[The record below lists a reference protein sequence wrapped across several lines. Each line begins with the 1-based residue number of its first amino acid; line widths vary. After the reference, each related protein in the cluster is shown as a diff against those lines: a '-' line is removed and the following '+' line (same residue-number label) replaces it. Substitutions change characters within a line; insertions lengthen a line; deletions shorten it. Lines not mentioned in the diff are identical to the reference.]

1 MIQLN
6 LFINKNI
13 VNFILLLYKLMRC
26 FMRKRL
32 LIVFSVLLFL
42 LCLSVVSATD
52 ENTNSSIVAQDYD
65 GNEFYVDLGGDDS
78 NSGQLNSPF
87 NSINKAVEVSKSND
101 NVVIHLGEGTFE
113 GNGNVMISINKAHLS
128 QGGSITIVGAG
139 ADKTIIKGSSAYYA
153 FNIYADSVVT
163 LRDLS
168 IVDCK
173 SVEGGAICNSGTLLV
188 DNCIF
193 RNNFAFN
200 TGGAISSI
208 ENGDCKIYNS
218 VFINNSVICNDE
230 YENANGGAVYSL
242 KSDLLVDSCRFVGN
256 FAKGNCLNAISGGAI
271 YVGAYLN
278 NVPSVKNSN
287 FINNYVVS
295 TSFRTNWQYAKGGS
309 IYMINCNLFNDS
321 FINSSVTGNNG
332 VGGSYYSEPKYL
344 NSISNILRIN
354 SSVNGVLESNIYP
367 ADYDGKYSNEVVVYV
382 SVNGNDENGNG
393 SFNNPYATIAN
404 AIAKSVGNV
413 YNLKVYLLDGVYSGA
428 GNTNISLPSSM
439 NIQIAGIGS
448 KVIID
453 GSGSNWF
460 AANERSISGFKYA
473 LSNLTL
479 INFKAKSIG
488 YKKENNIGVI
498 SNYADLTIDNCIF
511 KNIIGSS
518 ISNYD
523 LANLKVISS
532 SFVDSKHLGFYGGV
546 LFNYDANARFYKCIV
561 NNYSST
567 DIFYSTAVNTENV
580 YLEFFNSTFKNLKSF
595 DSRCKFLGAS
605 NTNVTMSYV
614 NYADNDCNFAV
625 AYDKSFMKIDNSVFK
640 NSNWLSG
647 SVNGMIWNV
656 CNSSF
661 ININSLTFSSINGY
675 KSNFNGCL
683 FDGGNV
689 EFRGNIITVGNS
701 SFYNNKVIIVNNDNQ
716 KGNLDF
722 NYNYWIDETPK
733 NMMDTTANVKLN
745 YWIVKHLSAENLF
758 NDSYKVVISYKLF
771 DGSNYKNYDV
781 RYVPIKPVRFI
792 LITSKG
798 TNSLDSGTL
807 INDIFEFINTAN
819 NDRNVVVSF
828 TDNTKLNITLYNQHK
843 VDTNI
848 DLSQKTAKIGDI
860 VEINVNIKDNK
871 TGLAVD
877 SGIVEIYLNNK
888 LISSNNVTGV
898 AISKSI
904 TVDESKSFYNISVIY
919 KGNNKYS
926 NSSNSIILRISSLPL
941 ETLIISKD
949 LTKYYKNGTHFDI
962 ILKDVLGNVLVN
974 KEVKIT
980 INGVTYKKI
989 TDTNGKARLSINLL
1003 PGVYNITTSF
1013 EDDGN
1018 YVKSLNT
1025 NKIVVLSKI
1034 ITKFVDNNKFIV
1046 KLVNDDGT
1054 PKTNASLAIIANGV
1068 QYNRI
1073 TNSSGEARLN
1083 VRLNPS
1089 NYIFTVTDG
1098 LEVVSSPVHVL
1109 STIRTSDIS
1118 MFYKDGTRFAAKL
1131 YDANGKIVSNKEVAI
1146 TVNGVTYNKLTDS
1159 KGVAYLNINLNP
1171 GVYSISTSYEGKT
1184 VYNTILI
1191 SAMPVTIVS
1200 SSIHIQQ
1207 GTFYKVKFS
1216 DALSNPIIGQKVGIF
1231 VNGVMYYRETD
1242 DLGFASLKINL
1253 NPGHYMITS
1262 GLLSNI

>member
-1 MIQLN
+1 
-6 LFINKNI
+6 
-13 VNFILLLYKLMRC
+13 
-26 FMRKRL
+26 MRKKFL
-32 LIVFSVLLFL
+32 TVFFILLFL

-52 ENTNSSIVAQDYD
+52 ENINSSIVAQDYD

-87 NSINKAVEVSKSND
+87 NSINKAVEVSNPRD

-218 VFINNSVICNDE
+218 VFINNSVTCNDE
-230 YENANGGAVYSL
+230 YGNANGGAVYSL

-295 TSFRTNWQYAKGGS
+295 TNFRTNWEYAKGGS

-404 AIAKSVGNV
+404 AIAKSAGNV
-413 YNLKVYLLDGVYSGA
+413 YNLKVYLLDGIYSGA

-439 NIQIAGIGS
+439 NIQIAAIGS

-460 AANERSISGFKYA
+460 AANERSISGFKYV

-479 INFKAKSIG
+479 INFKAKSTG

-511 KNIIGSS
+511 KNIAGSS

-523 LANLKVISS
+523 LANLKVINS

-546 LFNYDANARFYKCIV
+546 LFNYDANARFYNCIV

-625 AYDKSFMKIDNSVFK
+625 AYDKSFVKIDNSVFK

-647 SVNGMIWNV
+647 SVNGMIWDV

-661 ININSLTFSSINGY
+661 ININSLTFSSINDY

-689 EFRGNIITVGNS
+689 EFRGNTITVGNS

-722 NYNYWIDETPK
+722 NYNYWNNNNPK
-733 NMMDTTANVKLN
+733 NMIDTTANVKLN

-781 RYVPIKPVRFI
+781 RYVPVKPVRFI

-798 TNSLDSGTL
+798 SNSLDSGIL

-819 NDRNVVVSF
+819 DDRNVVVSF

-877 SGIVEIYLNNK
+877 FGIVEIYLNNK
-888 LISSNNVTGV
+888 LISSNNVTGL

-919 KGNNKYS
+919 KGNNKYAD
-926 NSSNSIILRISSLPL
+926 SSNSAILRISSIPL
-941 ETLIISKD
+941 ETVIISKD
-949 LTKYYKNGTHFDI
+949 LTKYYKNGSQFDVV
-962 ILKDVLGNVLVN
+962 LKDVLGNVLVG
-974 KEVKIT
+974 KIVKIT
-980 INGVTYKKI
+980 INGVTYNKI
-989 TDTNGKARLSINLL
+989 TNDKGEARLSINLF
-1003 PGVYNITTSF
+1003 PGVYNITVLF
-1013 EDDGN
+1013 EDDDN

-1073 TNSSGEARLN
+1073 TNGSGEARLN
-1083 VRLNPS
+1083 VRLNPN
-1089 NYIFTVTDG
+1089 NYIFAVTDG
-1098 LEVVSSPVHVL
+1098 QEVVSSSVNVL
-1109 STIRTSDIS
+1109 STIETSDIS
-1118 MFYKDGTRFAAKL
+1118 MFYKDGTKYSVKL
-1131 YDANGKIVSNKEVAI
+1131 CDLDGNIMPNKNVAI
-1146 TVNGVTYNKLTDS
+1146 TINGVTYNKVTDS
-1159 KGVAYLNINLNP
+1159 NGVAYLNINLNP
-1171 GVYSISTSYEGKT
+1171 GTYSVWATYGDKTVCNTVSISPMVVS
-1184 VYNTILI
+1184 
-1191 SAMPVTIVS
+1191 MVS
-1200 SSIHIQQ
+1200 SSVNIQQ

-1216 DALSNPIIGQKVGIF
+1216 DALSNPIVGQEVGILI
-1231 VNGVMYYRETD
+1231 NGIMYHRVTD
-1242 DLGFASLKINL
+1242 ELGVASIKINL
-1253 NPGHYMITS
+1253 NPGSYMVMS
-1262 GLLSNI
+1262 GLLSNAYEAKTINNVITVSGDYL

>member
-13 VNFILLLYKLMRC
+13 VNFILLLYKLMGC

-382 SVNGNDENGNG
+382 SVNGNDENGKG

-819 NDRNVVVSF
+819 DDRNVVVSF

-926 NSSNSIILRISSLPL
+926 NSSNSVILRISSLPL

-1262 GLLSNI
+1262 GLLSNV

>member
-1 MIQLN
+1 
-6 LFINKNI
+6 
-13 VNFILLLYKLMRC
+13 
-26 FMRKRL
+26 MRKKFL
-32 LIVFSVLLFL
+32 TVFFILLFL

-52 ENTNSSIVAQDYD
+52 ENTNSSIVVQDYD

-87 NSINKAVEVSKSND
+87 NSINKAVEVSDPRD

-188 DNCIF
+188 DKCIF

-218 VFINNSVICNDE
+218 VFINNSVTCNDE
-230 YENANGGAVYSL
+230 YGNANGGAVYSL

-309 IYMINCNLFNDS
+309 LYMINCNLFNDS

-354 SSVNGVLESNIYP
+354 STVNGVLESNIYP

-404 AIAKSVGNV
+404 AIAKSAGNV

-460 AANERSISGFKYA
+460 AANERSISGFKYV

-479 INFKAKSIG
+479 INFKAKSTG

-511 KNIIGSS
+511 KNIAGSS

-532 SFVDSKHLGFYGGV
+532 SFVDSKHSWFYGGV
-546 LFNYDANARFYKCIV
+546 LFNYDANAKFYNCIV

-625 AYDKSFMKIDNSVFK
+625 AYDKSFVKIDNSVFK

-661 ININSLTFSSINGY
+661 ININSLTFSSINDY

-689 EFRGNIITVGNS
+689 EFRGNTITVGNS

-722 NYNYWIDETPK
+722 NYNYWNNNNPK
-733 NMMDTTANVKLN
+733 NMIDTTANVKLN

-771 DGSNYKNYDV
+771 DGSNYKDYDV
-781 RYVPIKPVRFI
+781 RYVPVKPVRFI

-798 TNSLDSGTL
+798 SNSLDSGTL

-819 NDRNVVVSF
+819 DDRNVVVSF

-877 SGIVEIYLNNK
+877 FGIVEIYLNNK
-888 LISSNNVTGV
+888 LISSNNVTGL

-919 KGNNKYS
+919 KGNNKYAD
-926 NSSNSIILRISSLPL
+926 SSNSAILRISSIPL
-941 ETLIISKD
+941 ETVIISKD
-949 LTKYYKNGTHFDI
+949 LTKYYKNGSQFDVV
-962 ILKDVLGNVLVN
+962 LKDVLGNVLVG
-974 KEVKIT
+974 KIVKIT
-980 INGVTYKKI
+980 INGVTYNKI
-989 TDTNGKARLSINLL
+989 TNDKGEARLSINLF
-1003 PGVYNITTSF
+1003 PGVYNITVLF
-1013 EDDGN
+1013 EDDDN

-1073 TNSSGEARLN
+1073 TNGSGEARLN
-1083 VRLNPS
+1083 VRLNPN
-1089 NYIFTVTDG
+1089 NYIFAVTDG
-1098 LEVVSSPVHVL
+1098 QEVVSSSVNVL
-1109 STIRTSDIS
+1109 STIETSDIS
-1118 MFYKDGTRFAAKL
+1118 MFYKDGTKYSVKL
-1131 YDANGKIVSNKEVAI
+1131 CDLDGNIMPNKNVAI
-1146 TVNGVTYNKLTDS
+1146 TINGVTYNKVTDS
-1159 KGVAYLNINLNP
+1159 NGVAYLNINLNP
-1171 GVYSISTSYEGKT
+1171 GTYSVWATYGDKTVCNTVSISPMVVS
-1184 VYNTILI
+1184 
-1191 SAMPVTIVS
+1191 MVS
-1200 SSIHIQQ
+1200 SSVNIQQ

-1216 DALSNPIIGQKVGIF
+1216 DALSNPIVGQEVGILI
-1231 VNGVMYYRETD
+1231 NGIMYHRVTD
-1242 DLGFASLKINL
+1242 ELGVASIKINL
-1253 NPGHYMITS
+1253 NPGSYMVMS
-1262 GLLSNI
+1262 GLLSNAYEAKTINNVITVSGDYL

>member
-1 MIQLN
+1 M
-6 LFINKNI
+6 
-13 VNFILLLYKLMRC
+13 
-26 FMRKRL
+26 
-32 LIVFSVLLFL
+32 
-42 LCLSVVSATD
+42 
-52 ENTNSSIVAQDYD
+52 
-65 GNEFYVDLGGDDS
+65 
-78 NSGQLNSPF
+78 
-87 NSINKAVEVSKSND
+87 
-101 NVVIHLGEGTFE
+101 
-113 GNGNVMISINKAHLS
+113 
-128 QGGSITIVGAG
+128 
-139 ADKTIIKGSSAYYA
+139 
-153 FNIYADSVVT
+153 
-163 LRDLS
+163 
-168 IVDCK
+168 
-173 SVEGGAICNSGTLLV
+173 
-188 DNCIF
+188 
-193 RNNFAFN
+193 
-200 TGGAISSI
+200 
-208 ENGDCKIYNS
+208 
-218 VFINNSVICNDE
+218 
-230 YENANGGAVYSL
+230 
-242 KSDLLVDSCRFVGN
+242 
-256 FAKGNCLNAISGGAI
+256 
-271 YVGAYLN
+271 
-278 NVPSVKNSN
+278 
-287 FINNYVVS
+287 
-295 TSFRTNWQYAKGGS
+295 
-309 IYMINCNLFNDS
+309 
-321 FINSSVTGNNG
+321 
-332 VGGSYYSEPKYL
+332 
-344 NSISNILRIN
+344 RIN

-404 AIAKSVGNV
+404 AIAKSAGNV

-460 AANERSISGFKYA
+460 AANERSISGFKYV
-473 LSNLTL
+473 LSNLNL
-479 INFKAKSIG
+479 INFKAKSTG

-511 KNIIGSS
+511 KNIAGSS

-546 LFNYDANARFYKCIV
+546 LFNYDANARFYNCIV

-625 AYDKSFMKIDNSVFK
+625 AYDKSFVKIDNSVFK

-661 ININSLTFSSINGY
+661 ININSLTFSSINDY

-689 EFRGNIITVGNS
+689 EFRGNTITVGNS

-733 NMMDTTANVKLN
+733 NMIDTTANVKLN

-781 RYVPIKPVRFI
+781 RYVPVKPVRFI

-798 TNSLDSGTL
+798 SNSLDSGTL

-819 NDRNVVVSF
+819 DDRNVVVSF

-877 SGIVEIYLNNK
+877 FGIVEIYLNNK
-888 LISSNNVTGV
+888 LISSNNVTGL

-919 KGNNKYS
+919 KGNNKYAD
-926 NSSNSIILRISSLPL
+926 SSNSAILRISSIPL
-941 ETLIISKD
+941 ETVIISKD
-949 LTKYYKNGTHFDI
+949 LTKYYKNGSQFDVV
-962 ILKDVLGNVLVN
+962 LKDVLGNVLVG
-974 KEVKIT
+974 KIVKIT
-980 INGVTYKKI
+980 INGVTYNKI
-989 TDTNGKARLSINLL
+989 TNDKGEARLSINLF
-1003 PGVYNITTSF
+1003 PGVYNITVLF
-1013 EDDGN
+1013 EDDDN

-1073 TNSSGEARLN
+1073 TNGSGEARLN
-1083 VRLNPS
+1083 VRLNPN
-1089 NYIFTVTDG
+1089 NYIFAVTDG
-1098 LEVVSSPVHVL
+1098 QEVVSSSVNVL
-1109 STIRTSDIS
+1109 STIETSDIS
-1118 MFYKDGTRFAAKL
+1118 MFYKDGTKYSVKL
-1131 YDANGKIVSNKEVAI
+1131 CDLDGNIMPNKNVAI
-1146 TVNGVTYNKLTDS
+1146 TINGVTYNKVTDS
-1159 KGVAYLNINLNP
+1159 NGVAYLNINLNP
-1171 GVYSISTSYEGKT
+1171 GTYSVWATYGDKTVCNTVSISPMVVS
-1184 VYNTILI
+1184 
-1191 SAMPVTIVS
+1191 MVS
-1200 SSIHIQQ
+1200 SSVNIQQ

-1216 DALSNPIIGQKVGIF
+1216 DALSNPIVGQEVGILI
-1231 VNGVMYYRETD
+1231 NGIMYHRVTD
-1242 DLGFASLKINL
+1242 ELGVASIKINL
-1253 NPGHYMITS
+1253 NPGSYMVMS
-1262 GLLSNI
+1262 GLLSNAYEAKTINNVITVSGDYL

>member
-1 MIQLN
+1 
-6 LFINKNI
+6 
-13 VNFILLLYKLMRC
+13 
-26 FMRKRL
+26 MRKKFL
-32 LIVFSVLLFL
+32 TVFFILLFL

-87 NSINKAVEVSKSND
+87 NSINKAVEVSNSRD
-101 NVVIHLGEGTFE
+101 NVVIYLGEGTFE

-200 TGGAISSI
+200 AGGAISSI

-218 VFINNSVICNDE
+218 VFINNSVTCNDE
-230 YENANGGAVYSL
+230 YGNANGGAVYSL

-295 TSFRTNWQYAKGGS
+295 TNFRTNWEYAKGGS

-382 SVNGNDENGNG
+382 SVNGNDEKGNG

-404 AIAKSVGNV
+404 AIAKSAGNV

-460 AANERSISGFKYA
+460 AANERSISGFKYV

-479 INFKAKSIG
+479 INFKAKSTG

-511 KNIIGSS
+511 KNIAGSS

-532 SFVDSKHLGFYGGV
+532 SFVDSKHSWFYGGV
-546 LFNYDANARFYKCIV
+546 LFNYDANARFYNCIV

-605 NTNVTMSYV
+605 NTNVTMSHI
-614 NYADNDCNFAV
+614 NYIDNDCNFAV
-625 AYDKSFMKIDNSVFK
+625 AYDKSFVKIDNSVFK

-647 SVNGMIWNV
+647 SVNGMIWDV

-661 ININSLTFSSINGY
+661 ININSLTFSSINDY

-689 EFRGNIITVGNS
+689 EFRGNTITVGNS

-722 NYNYWIDETPK
+722 NYNYWNNNNPK
-733 NMMDTTANVKLN
+733 NMIDTTANVKLN

-781 RYVPIKPVRFI
+781 RYVPVKPVRFT

-819 NDRNVVVSF
+819 DDRNVVVSF

-877 SGIVEIYLNNK
+877 FGIVEIYLNNK
-888 LISSNNVTGV
+888 LISSNNVTGL

-919 KGNNKYS
+919 KGNNKYAD
-926 NSSNSIILRISSLPL
+926 SSNSAILRISSIPL
-941 ETLIISKD
+941 ETVIISKD
-949 LTKYYKNGTHFDI
+949 LTKYYKNGSQFDVV
-962 ILKDVLGNVLVN
+962 LKDVLGNVLVG
-974 KEVKIT
+974 KIVKIT
-980 INGVTYKKI
+980 INGVTYNKI
-989 TDTNGKARLSINLL
+989 TNDKGEARLSINLF
-1003 PGVYNITTSF
+1003 PGVYNITVLF

-1073 TNSSGEARLN
+1073 TNGSGEARLN
-1083 VRLNPS
+1083 VRLNPN
-1089 NYIFTVTDG
+1089 NYIFAVTDG
-1098 LEVVSSPVHVL
+1098 QEVVSSSVNVL
-1109 STIRTSDIS
+1109 STIETSDIS
-1118 MFYKDGTRFAAKL
+1118 MFYKDGTKYSVKL
-1131 YDANGKIVSNKEVAI
+1131 CDLDGNIMPNKNVAI
-1146 TVNGVTYNKLTDS
+1146 TINGVTYNKVTDS
-1159 KGVAYLNINLNP
+1159 NGVAYLNINLNP
-1171 GVYSISTSYEGKT
+1171 GTYSVWATYGDKTVCNTVSISPMVVS
-1184 VYNTILI
+1184 
-1191 SAMPVTIVS
+1191 MVS
-1200 SSIHIQQ
+1200 SSVNIQQ

-1216 DALSNPIIGQKVGIF
+1216 DALSNPIVGQEVGILI
-1231 VNGVMYYRETD
+1231 NGIMYHRVTD
-1242 DLGFASLKINL
+1242 ELGVASIKINL
-1253 NPGHYMITS
+1253 NPGSYMVMS
-1262 GLLSNI
+1262 GLLSNAYEAKTINNVITVSGDYL

>member
-1 MIQLN
+1 
-6 LFINKNI
+6 
-13 VNFILLLYKLMRC
+13 
-26 FMRKRL
+26 MRKKFL
-32 LIVFSVLLFL
+32 TVFFILLFL

-87 NSINKAVEVSKSND
+87 NSINKAVEVSNPRD

-218 VFINNSVICNDE
+218 VFINNSVTCNDE
-230 YENANGGAVYSL
+230 YGNANGGAVYSL

-295 TSFRTNWQYAKGGS
+295 TSFRTNWEYAKGGS

-354 SSVNGVLESNIYP
+354 STVNGVLESNIYP

-382 SVNGNDENGNG
+382 SVNGNDEKGNG

-404 AIAKSVGNV
+404 AIAKSAGNV

-460 AANERSISGFKYA
+460 AANERSISGFKYV

-546 LFNYDANARFYKCIV
+546 LFNYDANARFYNCIV

-625 AYDKSFMKIDNSVFK
+625 AYDKSFVKIDNSVFK

-647 SVNGMIWNV
+647 SVNGMIWDV

-733 NMMDTTANVKLN
+733 NMIDTTANVKLN

-781 RYVPIKPVRFI
+781 RYVPVKPVRFI

-798 TNSLDSGTL
+798 SNSLDSGIL

-819 NDRNVVVSF
+819 DDRNVVVSF

-877 SGIVEIYLNNK
+877 FGIVEIYLNNK
-888 LISSNNVTGV
+888 LISSNNVTGL

-919 KGNNKYS
+919 KGNNKYAD
-926 NSSNSIILRISSLPL
+926 SSNSAILRISSIPL
-941 ETLIISKD
+941 ETVIISKD
-949 LTKYYKNGTHFDI
+949 LTKYYKNGSQFDVV
-962 ILKDVLGNVLVN
+962 LKDVLGNVLVG
-974 KEVKIT
+974 KIVKIT
-980 INGVTYKKI
+980 INGVTYNKI
-989 TDTNGKARLSINLL
+989 TNDKGEARLSINLF
-1003 PGVYNITTSF
+1003 PGVYNITVLF
-1013 EDDGN
+1013 EDDDN

-1073 TNSSGEARLN
+1073 TNGSGEARLN
-1083 VRLNPS
+1083 VRLNPN
-1089 NYIFTVTDG
+1089 NYIFAVTDG
-1098 LEVVSSPVHVL
+1098 QEVVSSSVNVL
-1109 STIRTSDIS
+1109 STIETSDIS
-1118 MFYKDGTRFAAKL
+1118 MFYKDGTKYSVKL
-1131 YDANGKIVSNKEVAI
+1131 CDLDGNIMPNKNVAI
-1146 TVNGVTYNKLTDS
+1146 TINGVTYNKVTDS
-1159 KGVAYLNINLNP
+1159 NGVAYLNINLNP
-1171 GVYSISTSYEGKT
+1171 GTYSVWATYGDKTVCNTVSISPMVVS
-1184 VYNTILI
+1184 
-1191 SAMPVTIVS
+1191 MVS
-1200 SSIHIQQ
+1200 SSVNIQQ

-1216 DALSNPIIGQKVGIF
+1216 DALSNPIVGQEVGILI
-1231 VNGVMYYRETD
+1231 NGIMYHRVTD
-1242 DLGFASLKINL
+1242 ELGVASIKINL
-1253 NPGHYMITS
+1253 NPGSYMVMS
-1262 GLLSNI
+1262 GLLSNAYEAKTINNVITVSGDYL

>member
-1 MIQLN
+1 
-6 LFINKNI
+6 
-13 VNFILLLYKLMRC
+13 
-26 FMRKRL
+26 MRKKFL
-32 LIVFSVLLFL
+32 TVFFILLFL

-87 NSINKAVEVSKSND
+87 NSINKAVEVSNPRD

-218 VFINNSVICNDE
+218 VFINNSVTYNDE
-230 YENANGGAVYSL
+230 YGNANGGAVYSL

-295 TSFRTNWQYAKGGS
+295 TNFRTNWQYAKGGS

-354 SSVNGVLESNIYP
+354 STVNGVLESNIYP
-367 ADYDGKYSNEVVVYV
+367 ADYNGKYSNEVVVYV
-382 SVNGNDENGNG
+382 SVNGNDEKGNG

-404 AIAKSVGNV
+404 AIAKSAGNV

-460 AANERSISGFKYA
+460 AANERSISGFKYV

-546 LFNYDANARFYKCIV
+546 LFNYDANARFYNCIV

-625 AYDKSFMKIDNSVFK
+625 AYDKSFVKIDNSVFK

-647 SVNGMIWNV
+647 SVNGMIWDV

-733 NMMDTTANVKLN
+733 NMIDTTANVKLN

-781 RYVPIKPVRFI
+781 RYVPVKPVRFI

-798 TNSLDSGTL
+798 SNSLDSGIL

-819 NDRNVVVSF
+819 DDRNVVVSF

-877 SGIVEIYLNNK
+877 FGIVEIYLNNK
-888 LISSNNVTGV
+888 LISSNNVTGL

-919 KGNNKYS
+919 KGNNKYAD
-926 NSSNSIILRISSLPL
+926 SSNSAILRISSIPL
-941 ETLIISKD
+941 ETVIISKD
-949 LTKYYKNGTHFDI
+949 LTKYYKNGSQFDVV
-962 ILKDVLGNVLVN
+962 LKDVLGNVLVG
-974 KEVKIT
+974 KIVKIT
-980 INGVTYKKI
+980 INGVTYNKI
-989 TDTNGKARLSINLL
+989 TNDKGEARLSINLF
-1003 PGVYNITTSF
+1003 PGVYNITVLF
-1013 EDDGN
+1013 EDDDN

-1073 TNSSGEARLN
+1073 TNGSGEARLN
-1083 VRLNPS
+1083 VRLNPN
-1089 NYIFTVTDG
+1089 NYIFAVTDG
-1098 LEVVSSPVHVL
+1098 QEVVSSSVNVL
-1109 STIRTSDIS
+1109 STIETSDIS
-1118 MFYKDGTRFAAKL
+1118 MFYKDGTKYSVKL
-1131 YDANGKIVSNKEVAI
+1131 CDLDGNIMPNKNVAI
-1146 TVNGVTYNKLTDS
+1146 TINGVTYNKVTDS
-1159 KGVAYLNINLNP
+1159 NGVAYLNINLNP
-1171 GVYSISTSYEGKT
+1171 GTYSVWATYGDKTVCNTVSISPMVVS
-1184 VYNTILI
+1184 
-1191 SAMPVTIVS
+1191 MVS
-1200 SSIHIQQ
+1200 SSVNIQQ

-1216 DALSNPIIGQKVGIF
+1216 DALSNPIVGQEVGILI
-1231 VNGVMYYRETD
+1231 NGIMYHRVTD
-1242 DLGFASLKINL
+1242 ELGVASIKINL
-1253 NPGHYMITS
+1253 NPGSYMVMS
-1262 GLLSNI
+1262 GLLSNAYEAKTINNVITVSGDYL

>member
-1 MIQLN
+1 
-6 LFINKNI
+6 
-13 VNFILLLYKLMRC
+13 
-26 FMRKRL
+26 MRKKFL
-32 LIVFSVLLFL
+32 TVFFILLFL

-87 NSINKAVEVSKSND
+87 NSINKAVEVSNPRD

-200 TGGAISSI
+200 AGGAISSI

-218 VFINNSVICNDE
+218 VFINNSVTCNDE
-230 YENANGGAVYSL
+230 YGNANGGAVYSL

-295 TSFRTNWQYAKGGS
+295 TSFRTNWEYAKGGS

-404 AIAKSVGNV
+404 AIAKSAGNV

-460 AANERSISGFKYA
+460 AANERSISGFKYV

-479 INFKAKSIG
+479 INFKAKSTG

-511 KNIIGSS
+511 KNIAGSS

-532 SFVDSKHLGFYGGV
+532 SFVDSTHSWFYGGV
-546 LFNYDANARFYKCIV
+546 LFNYDANARFYNCIV

-605 NTNVTMSYV
+605 NTNVTMSHI
-614 NYADNDCNFAV
+614 NYIDNDCNFAV
-625 AYDKSFMKIDNSVFK
+625 AYDKSFVKIDNSVFK

-656 CNSSF
+656 YNSSF
-661 ININSLTFSSINGY
+661 ININSLTFSSINDY

-689 EFRGNIITVGNS
+689 EFRGNTITVGNS

-722 NYNYWIDETPK
+722 NYNYWNNNNPK
-733 NMMDTTANVKLN
+733 NMIDTTANVKLN

-771 DGSNYKNYDV
+771 DGSDYKDYDV
-781 RYVPIKPVRFI
+781 RYVPVKPVRFT

-798 TNSLDSGTL
+798 SNSLDSGTL

-819 NDRNVVVSF
+819 DDRNVVVSF

-877 SGIVEIYLNNK
+877 FGIVEIYLNNK
-888 LISSNNVTGV
+888 LISSNNVTGL

-919 KGNNKYS
+919 KGNNKYA
-926 NSSNSIILRISSLPL
+926 NSSNSAILRISSIPL
-941 ETLIISKD
+941 ETVIISKD
-949 LTKYYKNGTHFDI
+949 LTKYYKNGSQFDVV
-962 ILKDVLGNVLVN
+962 LKDVLGNVLVG
-974 KEVKIT
+974 KIVKIT
-980 INGVTYKKI
+980 INGVTYNKI
-989 TDTNGKARLSINLL
+989 TNDKGEARLSINLF
-1003 PGVYNITTSF
+1003 PGVYNITVLF
-1013 EDDGN
+1013 EDDDN

-1073 TNSSGEARLN
+1073 TNGSGEARLN
-1083 VRLNPS
+1083 VRLNPN
-1089 NYIFTVTDG
+1089 NYIFAVTDG
-1098 LEVVSSPVHVL
+1098 QEVVSSSVNVL
-1109 STIRTSDIS
+1109 STIETSDIS
-1118 MFYKDGTRFAAKL
+1118 MFYKDGTKYSVKL
-1131 YDANGKIVSNKEVAI
+1131 CDLDGNIMPNKNVAI
-1146 TVNGVTYNKLTDS
+1146 TINGVTYNKVTDS
-1159 KGVAYLNINLNP
+1159 NGVAYLNINLNP
-1171 GVYSISTSYEGKT
+1171 GTYSVWATYGDKTVCNTVSISPMVVS
-1184 VYNTILI
+1184 
-1191 SAMPVTIVS
+1191 MVS
-1200 SSIHIQQ
+1200 SSVNIQQ

-1216 DALSNPIIGQKVGIF
+1216 DALSNPIVGQEVGILI
-1231 VNGVMYYRETD
+1231 NGIMYHRVTD
-1242 DLGFASLKINL
+1242 ELGVASIKINL
-1253 NPGHYMITS
+1253 NPGSYMVMS
-1262 GLLSNI
+1262 GLLSNAYEAKTINNVITVSGDYL

>member
-1 MIQLN
+1 
-6 LFINKNI
+6 
-13 VNFILLLYKLMRC
+13 
-26 FMRKRL
+26 MRKKFL
-32 LIVFSVLLFL
+32 TVFFILLFL

-87 NSINKAVEVSKSND
+87 NSINKAVEVSNPRD

-218 VFINNSVICNDE
+218 VFINNSVTCNDE
-230 YENANGGAVYSL
+230 YGNANGGAVYSL

-295 TSFRTNWQYAKGGS
+295 TSFRTNWEYAKGGS

-354 SSVNGVLESNIYP
+354 STVNGVLESNIYP
-367 ADYDGKYSNEVVVYV
+367 ADYNGKYSNEVVVYV
-382 SVNGNDENGNG
+382 SVNGNDEKGNG

-404 AIAKSVGNV
+404 AIAKSAGNV

-460 AANERSISGFKYA
+460 AANERSISGFKYV

-546 LFNYDANARFYKCIV
+546 LFNYDANARFYNCIV

-625 AYDKSFMKIDNSVFK
+625 AYDKSFVKIDNSVFK

-647 SVNGMIWNV
+647 SVNGMIWDV

-733 NMMDTTANVKLN
+733 NMIDTTANVKLN

-771 DGSNYKNYDV
+771 DGSDYKDYDV
-781 RYVPIKPVRFI
+781 RYVPVKPVRFI

-798 TNSLDSGTL
+798 SNSLDSGIL

-819 NDRNVVVSF
+819 DDRNVVVSF

-877 SGIVEIYLNNK
+877 FGIVEIYLNNK
-888 LISSNNVTGV
+888 LISSNNVTGL

-919 KGNNKYS
+919 KGNNKYAD
-926 NSSNSIILRISSLPL
+926 SSNSAILRISSIPL
-941 ETLIISKD
+941 ETVIISKD
-949 LTKYYKNGTHFDI
+949 LTKYYKNGSQFDVV
-962 ILKDVLGNVLVN
+962 LKDVLGNVLVG
-974 KEVKIT
+974 KIVKIT
-980 INGVTYKKI
+980 INGVTYNKI
-989 TDTNGKARLSINLL
+989 TNDNGEARLSINLF
-1003 PGVYNITTSF
+1003 PGVYNITVLF
-1013 EDDGN
+1013 EDDDN

-1073 TNSSGEARLN
+1073 TNGSGEARLN
-1083 VRLNPS
+1083 VRLNPN
-1089 NYIFTVTDG
+1089 NYIFAVTDG
-1098 LEVVSSPVHVL
+1098 QEVVSSSVNVL
-1109 STIRTSDIS
+1109 STIETSDIS
-1118 MFYKDGTRFAAKL
+1118 MFYKDGTKYSVKL
-1131 YDANGKIVSNKEVAI
+1131 CDLDGNIMPNKNVAI
-1146 TVNGVTYNKLTDS
+1146 TINGVTYNKVTDS
-1159 KGVAYLNINLNP
+1159 NGVAYLNINLNP
-1171 GVYSISTSYEGKT
+1171 GTYSVWATYGDKTVCNTVSISPMVVS
-1184 VYNTILI
+1184 
-1191 SAMPVTIVS
+1191 MVS
-1200 SSIHIQQ
+1200 SSVNIQQ

-1216 DALSNPIIGQKVGIF
+1216 DALSNPIVGQEVGILI
-1231 VNGVMYYRETD
+1231 NGIMYHRVTD
-1242 DLGFASLKINL
+1242 ELGVASIKINL
-1253 NPGHYMITS
+1253 NPGSYMVMS
-1262 GLLSNI
+1262 GLLSNAYEAKTINNVITVSGDYL

>member
-1 MIQLN
+1 
-6 LFINKNI
+6 
-13 VNFILLLYKLMRC
+13 
-26 FMRKRL
+26 MRKKFL
-32 LIVFSVLLFL
+32 TVFFILLFL

-87 NSINKAVEVSKSND
+87 NSINKAVEVSNPRD

-218 VFINNSVICNDE
+218 VFINNSVTCNDE
-230 YENANGGAVYSL
+230 YGNANGGAVYSL

-295 TSFRTNWQYAKGGS
+295 TSFRTNWEYAKGGS

-511 KNIIGSS
+511 KNIAGSS

-546 LFNYDANARFYKCIV
+546 LFNYDANARFYNCIV

-647 SVNGMIWNV
+647 SVNGMIWDV

-661 ININSLTFSSINGY
+661 ININSLTFSSINDY

-689 EFRGNIITVGNS
+689 EFRGNTITVGNS

-722 NYNYWIDETPK
+722 NYNYWNNNNPK
-733 NMMDTTANVKLN
+733 NMIDTTANVKLN

-771 DGSNYKNYDV
+771 DGSDYKNYDV
-781 RYVPIKPVRFI
+781 RYVPVKPVRFI

-798 TNSLDSGTL
+798 SNSLDSGIL

-819 NDRNVVVSF
+819 DDRNVVVSF

-877 SGIVEIYLNNK
+877 FGIVEIYLNNK
-888 LISSNNVTGV
+888 LISSNNVTGL

-919 KGNNKYS
+919 KGNNKYAD
-926 NSSNSIILRISSLPL
+926 SSNSAILRISSIPL
-941 ETLIISKD
+941 ETVIISKD
-949 LTKYYKNGTHFDI
+949 LTKYYKNGSQFDVV
-962 ILKDVLGNVLVN
+962 LKDVLGNVLVG
-974 KEVKIT
+974 KIVKIT
-980 INGVTYKKI
+980 INGVTYNKI
-989 TDTNGKARLSINLL
+989 TNDKGEARLSINLF
-1003 PGVYNITTSF
+1003 PGVYNITVLF
-1013 EDDGN
+1013 EDDDN

-1073 TNSSGEARLN
+1073 TNGSGEARLN
-1083 VRLNPS
+1083 VRLNPN
-1089 NYIFTVTDG
+1089 NYIFAVTDG
-1098 LEVVSSPVHVL
+1098 QEVVSSSVNVL
-1109 STIRTSDIS
+1109 STIETSDIS
-1118 MFYKDGTRFAAKL
+1118 MFYKDGTKYSVKL
-1131 YDANGKIVSNKEVAI
+1131 YDSNGKIVSNKEVAI
-1146 TVNGVTYNKLTDS
+1146 TVNGVTYNKVTDS
-1159 KGVAYLNINLNP
+1159 NGVAYLNINLNP
-1171 GVYSISTSYEGKT
+1171 GVYGISASYDGKT
-1184 VYNTILI
+1184 VYNTISI
-1191 SAMPVTIVS
+1191 AAMPVTIVS
-1200 SSIHIQQ
+1200 SSVNIQQ
-1207 GTFYKVKFS
+1207 GTFYNVKFS
-1216 DALSNPIIGQKVGIF
+1216 DALSNPIIGQKVGML

-1242 DLGFASLKINL
+1242 DLGVASLKINL

-1262 GLLSNI
+1262 GLLSNAYEAKTMNNIITVSGGYL

>member
-1 MIQLN
+1 
-6 LFINKNI
+6 
-13 VNFILLLYKLMRC
+13 
-26 FMRKRL
+26 MRKKFL
-32 LIVFSVLLFL
+32 TVFFILLFL

-87 NSINKAVEVSKSND
+87 NSINKAVEVSNPRD

-200 TGGAISSI
+200 AGGAISSI

-218 VFINNSVICNDE
+218 VFINNSVTCNDE
-230 YENANGGAVYSL
+230 YGNANGGAVYSL

-295 TSFRTNWQYAKGGS
+295 TSFRTNWEYAKGGS

-354 SSVNGVLESNIYP
+354 STVNGVLESNIYP

-404 AIAKSVGNV
+404 AIAKSAGNV
-413 YNLKVYLLDGVYSGA
+413 YNLKVYLLDGIYSGA

-460 AANERSISGFKYA
+460 AANERSISGFKYV

-479 INFKAKSIG
+479 INFKAKSTG

-511 KNIIGSS
+511 KNIAGSS

-532 SFVDSKHLGFYGGV
+532 SFVDSKHSWFYGGV
-546 LFNYDANARFYKCIV
+546 LFNYDANARFYNCIV

-625 AYDKSFMKIDNSVFK
+625 AYDKSSVKIDNSVFK

-656 CNSSF
+656 YNSSF
-661 ININSLTFSSINGY
+661 ININSLTFSSINDY

-689 EFRGNIITVGNS
+689 EFRGNTITVGNS

-733 NMMDTTANVKLN
+733 NMIDTTANVKLN

-781 RYVPIKPVRFI
+781 RYVPVKPVRFI

-798 TNSLDSGTL
+798 TNSLNSGTL

-819 NDRNVVVSF
+819 DDRNVVVNF

-877 SGIVEIYLNNK
+877 FGIVEIYLNNK
-888 LISSNNVTGV
+888 LISSNNVTGL

-919 KGNNKYS
+919 KGNNKYAD
-926 NSSNSIILRISSLPL
+926 SSNSAILRISSIPL
-941 ETLIISKD
+941 ETVIISKD
-949 LTKYYKNGTHFDI
+949 LTKYYKNGSQFDVV
-962 ILKDVLGNVLVN
+962 LKDVLGNVLVG
-974 KEVKIT
+974 KIVKIT
-980 INGVTYKKI
+980 INGVTYNKI
-989 TDTNGKARLSINLL
+989 TNDKGEARLSINLF
-1003 PGVYNITTSF
+1003 PGVYNITVLF
-1013 EDDGN
+1013 EDDDN

-1073 TNSSGEARLN
+1073 TNGSGEARLN
-1083 VRLNPS
+1083 VRLNPN
-1089 NYIFTVTDG
+1089 NYIFAVTDG
-1098 LEVVSSPVHVL
+1098 QEVVSSSVNVL
-1109 STIRTSDIS
+1109 STIETSDIS
-1118 MFYKDGTRFAAKL
+1118 MFYKDGTKYSVKL
-1131 YDANGKIVSNKEVAI
+1131 CDLDGNIMPNKNVAI
-1146 TVNGVTYNKLTDS
+1146 TINGVTYNKVTDS
-1159 KGVAYLNINLNP
+1159 NGVAYLNINLNP
-1171 GVYSISTSYEGKT
+1171 GTYSVWATYGDKTVCNTVSISPMVVS
-1184 VYNTILI
+1184 
-1191 SAMPVTIVS
+1191 MVS
-1200 SSIHIQQ
+1200 SSVNIQQ

-1216 DALSNPIIGQKVGIF
+1216 DALSNPIVGQEVGILI
-1231 VNGVMYYRETD
+1231 NGIMYHRVTD
-1242 DLGFASLKINL
+1242 ELGVASIKINL
-1253 NPGHYMITS
+1253 NPGSYMVMS
-1262 GLLSNI
+1262 GLLSNAYEAKTINNVITVSGDYL

>member
-1 MIQLN
+1 
-6 LFINKNI
+6 
-13 VNFILLLYKLMRC
+13 
-26 FMRKRL
+26 MRKKFL
-32 LIVFSVLLFL
+32 TVFFILLFL

-52 ENTNSSIVAQDYD
+52 ENTNSSIVVQDYD

-87 NSINKAVEVSKSND
+87 NSINKAVEVSDPRD

-188 DNCIF
+188 DKCIF

-218 VFINNSVICNDE
+218 VFINNSVTCNDE
-230 YENANGGAVYSL
+230 YGNANGGAVYSL

-309 IYMINCNLFNDS
+309 LYMINCNLFNDS

-404 AIAKSVGNV
+404 AIAKSAGNV

-460 AANERSISGFKYA
+460 AANERSISGFKYV
-473 LSNLTL
+473 LSNLNL
-479 INFKAKSIG
+479 INFKAKSTG

-511 KNIIGSS
+511 KNIAGSS

-532 SFVDSKHLGFYGGV
+532 SFVDSTHSWFYGGV
-546 LFNYDANARFYKCIV
+546 LFNYDANAKFYNCIV

-605 NTNVTMSYV
+605 NTNVTMSHI
-614 NYADNDCNFAV
+614 NYIDNDCNFAV
-625 AYDKSFMKIDNSVFK
+625 AYDKSFVKIDNSVFK

-656 CNSSF
+656 YNSSF
-661 ININSLTFSSINGY
+661 ININSLTFSSINDY

-689 EFRGNIITVGNS
+689 EFRGNTITVGNS

-722 NYNYWIDETPK
+722 NYNYWNNNNPK
-733 NMMDTTANVKLN
+733 NMIDTTANVKLN

-771 DGSNYKNYDV
+771 DGSNYKDYDV
-781 RYVPIKPVRFI
+781 RYVPVKPVRFI

-798 TNSLDSGTL
+798 SNSLDSGTL

-819 NDRNVVVSF
+819 DDRNVVVSF

-877 SGIVEIYLNNK
+877 FGIVEIYLNNK
-888 LISSNNVTGV
+888 LISSNNVTGL

-919 KGNNKYS
+919 KGNNKYAD
-926 NSSNSIILRISSLPL
+926 SSNSAILRISSIPL
-941 ETLIISKD
+941 ETVIISKD
-949 LTKYYKNGTHFDI
+949 LTKYYKNGSQFDVV
-962 ILKDVLGNVLVN
+962 LKDVLGNVLVG
-974 KEVKIT
+974 KIVKIT
-980 INGVTYKKI
+980 INGVTYNKI
-989 TDTNGKARLSINLL
+989 TNDKGEARLSINLF
-1003 PGVYNITTSF
+1003 PGVYNITVLF
-1013 EDDGN
+1013 EDDDN

-1083 VRLNPS
+1083 VRLNPN
-1089 NYIFTVTDG
+1089 NYIFAVTDG
-1098 LEVVSSPVHVL
+1098 QEVVSSSVNVL
-1109 STIRTSDIS
+1109 STIETSDIS
-1118 MFYKDGTRFAAKL
+1118 MFYKDGTKYSVKL
-1131 YDANGKIVSNKEVAI
+1131 CDLDGNIMPNKNVAI
-1146 TVNGVTYNKLTDS
+1146 TINGVTYNKVTDS
-1159 KGVAYLNINLNP
+1159 NGVAYLNINLNP
-1171 GVYSISTSYEGKT
+1171 GTYSVWATYGDKTVCNTVSISPMVVS
-1184 VYNTILI
+1184 
-1191 SAMPVTIVS
+1191 MVS
-1200 SSIHIQQ
+1200 SSVNIQQ

-1216 DALSNPIIGQKVGIF
+1216 DALSNPIVGQEVGILI
-1231 VNGVMYYRETD
+1231 NGIMYHRVTD
-1242 DLGFASLKINL
+1242 ELGVASIKINL
-1253 NPGHYMITS
+1253 NPGSYMVMS
-1262 GLLSNI
+1262 GLLSNAYEAKTINNVITVSGDYL

>member
-1 MIQLN
+1 
-6 LFINKNI
+6 
-13 VNFILLLYKLMRC
+13 
-26 FMRKRL
+26 MRKKFL
-32 LIVFSVLLFL
+32 TVFFILLFL

-87 NSINKAVEVSKSND
+87 NSINKAVEVSNPRD

-218 VFINNSVICNDE
+218 VFINNSVTCNDE
-230 YENANGGAVYSL
+230 YENAKGGAVYSL

-271 YVGAYLN
+271 YVGTYLN

-295 TSFRTNWQYAKGGS
+295 TNFRTNWQYAKGGS

-354 SSVNGVLESNIYP
+354 STVNGVLESNIYP

-404 AIAKSVGNV
+404 AIAKSAGNV
-413 YNLKVYLLDGVYSGA
+413 YNLKVYLLDGIYSGA

-460 AANERSISGFKYA
+460 AANERSISGFKYV

-479 INFKAKSIG
+479 INFKAKSTG

-546 LFNYDANARFYKCIV
+546 LFNYDANARFYNCIV

-625 AYDKSFMKIDNSVFK
+625 AYDKSSVKIDNSVFK

-656 CNSSF
+656 YNSSF
-661 ININSLTFSSINGY
+661 ININSLTFSSINDY

-689 EFRGNIITVGNS
+689 EFRGNTITVGNS

-722 NYNYWIDETPK
+722 NYNYWNNNNPK
-733 NMMDTTANVKLN
+733 NMIDTTANVKLN

-798 TNSLDSGTL
+798 SNSLDSGTL

-819 NDRNVVVSF
+819 DDRNVVVNF

-877 SGIVEIYLNNK
+877 FGIVEIYLNNK
-888 LISSNNVTGV
+888 LISSNNVTGL

-919 KGNNKYS
+919 KGNNKYA
-926 NSSNSIILRISSLPL
+926 NSSNSAILRISSIPL
-941 ETLIISKD
+941 ETVIISKD
-949 LTKYYKNGTHFDI
+949 LTKYYKNGSQFDVV
-962 ILKDVLGNVLVN
+962 LKDVLGNVLVG
-974 KEVKIT
+974 KIVKIT
-980 INGVTYKKI
+980 INGVTYNKI
-989 TDTNGKARLSINLL
+989 TNDKGEARLSINLF
-1003 PGVYNITTSF
+1003 PGVYNITVLF
-1013 EDDGN
+1013 EDDDN

-1073 TNSSGEARLN
+1073 TNGSGEARLN
-1083 VRLNPS
+1083 VRLNPN
-1089 NYIFTVTDG
+1089 NYIFAVTDG
-1098 LEVVSSPVHVL
+1098 QEVVSSSVNVL
-1109 STIRTSDIS
+1109 STIETSDIS
-1118 MFYKDGTRFAAKL
+1118 MFYKDGTKYSVKL
-1131 YDANGKIVSNKEVAI
+1131 CDLDGNIMPNKNVAI
-1146 TVNGVTYNKLTDS
+1146 TINGVTYNKVTDS
-1159 KGVAYLNINLNP
+1159 NGVAYLNINLNP
-1171 GVYSISTSYEGKT
+1171 GTYSVWATYGDKTVCNTVSISPMVVS
-1184 VYNTILI
+1184 
-1191 SAMPVTIVS
+1191 MVS
-1200 SSIHIQQ
+1200 SSVNIQQ

-1216 DALSNPIIGQKVGIF
+1216 DALSNPIVGQEVGILI
-1231 VNGVMYYRETD
+1231 NGIMYHRVTD
-1242 DLGFASLKINL
+1242 ELGVASIKINL
-1253 NPGHYMITS
+1253 NPGSYMVMS
-1262 GLLSNI
+1262 GLLSNAYEAKTINNVITVSGDYL

>member
-1 MIQLN
+1 
-6 LFINKNI
+6 
-13 VNFILLLYKLMRC
+13 
-26 FMRKRL
+26 MRKKFL
-32 LIVFSVLLFL
+32 TVFFILLFL

-87 NSINKAVEVSKSND
+87 NSINKAVEVSDPRD

-218 VFINNSVICNDE
+218 VFINNSVTCNDE
-230 YENANGGAVYSL
+230 YGNANGGAVYSL

-295 TSFRTNWQYAKGGS
+295 TSFRTNWEYAKGGS

-404 AIAKSVGNV
+404 AIAKSAGNV
-413 YNLKVYLLDGVYSGA
+413 YNLKVYLLDGIYSGA

-460 AANERSISGFKYA
+460 AANERSISEFKYV

-479 INFKAKSIG
+479 INFKAKSTG

-511 KNIIGSS
+511 KNIAGSS

-532 SFVDSKHLGFYGGV
+532 SFVDSKHSWFYGGV
-546 LFNYDANARFYKCIV
+546 LFNYDANAKFYNCIV
-561 NNYSST
+561 DNYYSST

-625 AYDKSFMKIDNSVFK
+625 AYDKSSVKIDNSVFK

-647 SVNGMIWNV
+647 SVNGMIWDV

-661 ININSLTFSSINGY
+661 ININSLTFSSINDY

-689 EFRGNIITVGNS
+689 EFRGNTITVGNS

-733 NMMDTTANVKLN
+733 NMIDTTANVKLN

-781 RYVPIKPVRFI
+781 RYVPVKPVRFT

-798 TNSLDSGTL
+798 TNSLDSGIL

-819 NDRNVVVSF
+819 DDRNVVVSF

-877 SGIVEIYLNNK
+877 FGIVEIYLNNK
-888 LISSNNVTGV
+888 LISSNNVTGL

-919 KGNNKYS
+919 KGNNKYAD
-926 NSSNSIILRISSLPL
+926 SSNSAILRISSIPL
-941 ETLIISKD
+941 ETVIISKD
-949 LTKYYKNGTHFDI
+949 LTKYYKNGSQFDVV
-962 ILKDVLGNVLVN
+962 LKDVLGNVLVG
-974 KEVKIT
+974 KIVKIT
-980 INGVTYKKI
+980 INGVTYNKI
-989 TDTNGKARLSINLL
+989 TNDNGEARLSINLF
-1003 PGVYNITTSF
+1003 PGVYNITVLF
-1013 EDDGN
+1013 EDDDN

-1073 TNSSGEARLN
+1073 TNGSGEARLN
-1083 VRLNPS
+1083 VRLNPN
-1089 NYIFTVTDG
+1089 NYIFAVTDG
-1098 LEVVSSPVHVL
+1098 QEVVSSSVNVL
-1109 STIRTSDIS
+1109 STIETSDIS
-1118 MFYKDGTRFAAKL
+1118 MFYKDGTKYSVKL
-1131 YDANGKIVSNKEVAI
+1131 CDLDGNIMPNKNVAI
-1146 TVNGVTYNKLTDS
+1146 TINGVTYNKVTDS
-1159 KGVAYLNINLNP
+1159 NGVAYLNINLNP
-1171 GVYSISTSYEGKT
+1171 GTYSVWATYGDKTVCNTVSISPMVVS
-1184 VYNTILI
+1184 
-1191 SAMPVTIVS
+1191 MVS
-1200 SSIHIQQ
+1200 SSVNIQQ

-1216 DALSNPIIGQKVGIF
+1216 DALSNPIVGQEVGILI
-1231 VNGVMYYRETD
+1231 NGIMYHRVTD
-1242 DLGFASLKINL
+1242 ELGVASIKINL
-1253 NPGHYMITS
+1253 NPGSYMVMS
-1262 GLLSNI
+1262 GLLSNAYEAKTINNVITVSGDYL

>member
-1 MIQLN
+1 
-6 LFINKNI
+6 
-13 VNFILLLYKLMRC
+13 
-26 FMRKRL
+26 MRKKFL
-32 LIVFSVLLFL
+32 TVFFILLFL

-52 ENTNSSIVAQDYD
+52 ENTNSSIVVQDYD

-87 NSINKAVEVSKSND
+87 NSINKAVEVSDPRD

-188 DNCIF
+188 DKCIF

-218 VFINNSVICNDE
+218 VFINNSVTCNDE
-230 YENANGGAVYSL
+230 YGNANGGAVYSL

-295 TSFRTNWQYAKGGS
+295 TNFRTNWQYAKGGS
-309 IYMINCNLFNDS
+309 LYMINCNLFNDS

-404 AIAKSVGNV
+404 AIAKSAGNV

-460 AANERSISGFKYA
+460 AANERSISGFKYV
-473 LSNLTL
+473 LSNLNL
-479 INFKAKSIG
+479 INFKAKSTG

-511 KNIIGSS
+511 KNIAGSS

-532 SFVDSKHLGFYGGV
+532 SFVDSTHSWFYGGV
-546 LFNYDANARFYKCIV
+546 LFNYDANARFYNCIV

-605 NTNVTMSYV
+605 NTNVTMSHI
-614 NYADNDCNFAV
+614 NYIDNDCNFAV
-625 AYDKSFMKIDNSVFK
+625 AYDKSFVKIDNSVFK

-656 CNSSF
+656 YNSSF
-661 ININSLTFSSINGY
+661 ININSLTFSSINDY

-689 EFRGNIITVGNS
+689 EFRGNTITVGNS

-722 NYNYWIDETPK
+722 DYNYWNNNNPK
-733 NMMDTTANVKLN
+733 NMIDTTANVKLN

-771 DGSNYKNYDV
+771 DGSNYKDYDV
-781 RYVPIKPVRFI
+781 RYVPVKPVRFI

-798 TNSLDSGTL
+798 TNSLDSGIL

-819 NDRNVVVSF
+819 DDRNVVVSF

-877 SGIVEIYLNNK
+877 FGIVEIYLNNK
-888 LISSNNVTGV
+888 LISSNNVTGL

-919 KGNNKYS
+919 KGNNKYAD
-926 NSSNSIILRISSLPL
+926 SSNSAILRISSIPL
-941 ETLIISKD
+941 ETVIISKD
-949 LTKYYKNGTHFDI
+949 LTKYYKNGSQFDVV
-962 ILKDVLGNVLVN
+962 LKDVLGNVLVG
-974 KEVKIT
+974 KIVKIT
-980 INGVTYKKI
+980 INGVTYNKI
-989 TDTNGKARLSINLL
+989 TNDKGEARLSINLF
-1003 PGVYNITTSF
+1003 PGVYNITVLF
-1013 EDDGN
+1013 EDDDN
-1018 YVKSLNT
+1018 YVKSLNI

-1073 TNSSGEARLN
+1073 TNGSGEARLN
-1083 VRLNPS
+1083 VRLNPN
-1089 NYIFTVTDG
+1089 NYIFAVTDG
-1098 LEVVSSPVHVL
+1098 QEVVSSSVNVL
-1109 STIRTSDIS
+1109 STIETSDIS
-1118 MFYKDGTRFAAKL
+1118 MFYKDGTKYSVKL
-1131 YDANGKIVSNKEVAI
+1131 CDLDGNIMPNKNVAI
-1146 TVNGVTYNKLTDS
+1146 TINGVTYNKVTDS
-1159 KGVAYLNINLNP
+1159 NGVAYLNINLNP
-1171 GVYSISTSYEGKT
+1171 GTYSVWATYGDKTVCNTVSISPMVVS
-1184 VYNTILI
+1184 
-1191 SAMPVTIVS
+1191 MVS
-1200 SSIHIQQ
+1200 SSVNIQQ

-1216 DALSNPIIGQKVGIF
+1216 DALSNPIVGQEVGILI
-1231 VNGVMYYRETD
+1231 NGIMYHRVTD
-1242 DLGFASLKINL
+1242 ELGVASIKINL
-1253 NPGHYMITS
+1253 NPGSYMVMS
-1262 GLLSNI
+1262 GLLSNAYEAKTINNVITVSGDYL

>member
-1 MIQLN
+1 
-6 LFINKNI
+6 
-13 VNFILLLYKLMRC
+13 
-26 FMRKRL
+26 MRKKFL
-32 LIVFSVLLFL
+32 TVFFILLFL

-87 NSINKAVEVSKSND
+87 NSINKAVEVSNPRD
-101 NVVIHLGEGTFE
+101 NVVIHLGKGTFE

-200 TGGAISSI
+200 AGGAISSI

-218 VFINNSVICNDE
+218 VFINNSVTCNDE
-230 YENANGGAVYSL
+230 YGNANGGAVYSL

-295 TSFRTNWQYAKGGS
+295 TNFRTNWQYAKGGS

-404 AIAKSVGNV
+404 AIAKSAGNV
-413 YNLKVYLLDGVYSGA
+413 YNLKVYLLDGIYSGA

-460 AANERSISGFKYA
+460 AANERSISGFKYV

-479 INFKAKSIG
+479 INFKAKSTG

-511 KNIIGSS
+511 KNIAGSS

-532 SFVDSKHLGFYGGV
+532 SFVDSKHSWFYGGV
-546 LFNYDANARFYKCIV
+546 LFNYDANAKFYNCIV

-605 NTNVTMSYV
+605 NTNVTMSHI
-614 NYADNDCNFAV
+614 NYIDNDCNFAV
-625 AYDKSFMKIDNSVFK
+625 AYDKSSVKIDNSVFK

-656 CNSSF
+656 YNSSF
-661 ININSLTFSSINGY
+661 ININSLTFSSINDY

-689 EFRGNIITVGNS
+689 EFRGNTITVGNS

-733 NMMDTTANVKLN
+733 NMIDTTANVKLN

-781 RYVPIKPVRFI
+781 RYVPVKPVRFT

-819 NDRNVVVSF
+819 DDRNVVVSF

-877 SGIVEIYLNNK
+877 FGIVEIYLNNK
-888 LISSNNVTGV
+888 LISSNNVTGL

-919 KGNNKYS
+919 KGNNKYAD
-926 NSSNSIILRISSLPL
+926 SSNSAILRISSIPL
-941 ETLIISKD
+941 ETVIISKD
-949 LTKYYKNGTHFDI
+949 LTKYYKNGSQFDVV
-962 ILKDVLGNVLVN
+962 LKDVLGNVLVG
-974 KEVKIT
+974 KIVKIT
-980 INGVTYKKI
+980 INGVTYNKI
-989 TDTNGKARLSINLL
+989 TNDKGEARLSINLF
-1003 PGVYNITTSF
+1003 PGVYNITVLF
-1013 EDDGN
+1013 EDDDN

-1073 TNSSGEARLN
+1073 TNGSGEARLN
-1083 VRLNPS
+1083 VRLNPN
-1089 NYIFTVTDG
+1089 NYIFAVTDG
-1098 LEVVSSPVHVL
+1098 QEVVSSSVNVL
-1109 STIRTSDIS
+1109 STIETSDIS
-1118 MFYKDGTRFAAKL
+1118 MFYKDGTKYSVKL
-1131 YDANGKIVSNKEVAI
+1131 CDLDGNIMPNKNVAI
-1146 TVNGVTYNKLTDS
+1146 TINGVTYNKVTDS
-1159 KGVAYLNINLNP
+1159 NGVAYLNINLNP
-1171 GVYSISTSYEGKT
+1171 GTYSVWATYGDKTVCNTVSISPMVVS
-1184 VYNTILI
+1184 
-1191 SAMPVTIVS
+1191 MVS
-1200 SSIHIQQ
+1200 SSVNIQQ

-1216 DALSNPIIGQKVGIF
+1216 DALSNPIVGQEVGILI
-1231 VNGVMYYRETD
+1231 NGIMYHRVTD
-1242 DLGFASLKINL
+1242 ELGVASIKINL
-1253 NPGHYMITS
+1253 NPGSYMVMS
-1262 GLLSNI
+1262 GLLSNAYEAKTINNVITVSGDYL

>member
-1 MIQLN
+1 
-6 LFINKNI
+6 
-13 VNFILLLYKLMRC
+13 
-26 FMRKRL
+26 MRKKFL
-32 LIVFSVLLFL
+32 TVFFILLFL

-87 NSINKAVEVSKSND
+87 NSINKAVEVSNPRD

-200 TGGAISSI
+200 AGGAISSI

-218 VFINNSVICNDE
+218 VFINNSVTCNDE
-230 YENANGGAVYSL
+230 YGNANGGAVYSL

-295 TSFRTNWQYAKGGS
+295 TNFRTNWEYAKGGS

-404 AIAKSVGNV
+404 AIAKSAGNV
-413 YNLKVYLLDGVYSGA
+413 YNLKVYLLDGIYSGA

-479 INFKAKSIG
+479 INFKAKSTG

-511 KNIIGSS
+511 KNIAGSS

-532 SFVDSKHLGFYGGV
+532 SFVDSKHSWFYGGV
-546 LFNYDANARFYKCIV
+546 LFNYDANAKFYNCIV

-605 NTNVTMSYV
+605 NTNVTMSHI
-614 NYADNDCNFAV
+614 NYIDNDCNFAV
-625 AYDKSFMKIDNSVFK
+625 AYDKSSVKIDNSVFK

-656 CNSSF
+656 YNSSF
-661 ININSLTFSSINGY
+661 ININSLTFSSINDY

-689 EFRGNIITVGNS
+689 EFRGNTITVGNS

-733 NMMDTTANVKLN
+733 NMIDTTANVKLN

-781 RYVPIKPVRFI
+781 RYVPVKPVRFT

-819 NDRNVVVSF
+819 DDRNVVVSF

-877 SGIVEIYLNNK
+877 FGIVEIYLNNK
-888 LISSNNVTGV
+888 LISSNNVTGL

-919 KGNNKYS
+919 KGNNKYAD
-926 NSSNSIILRISSLPL
+926 SSNSAILRISSIPL
-941 ETLIISKD
+941 ETVIISKD
-949 LTKYYKNGTHFDI
+949 LTKYYKNGSQFDVV
-962 ILKDVLGNVLVN
+962 LKDVLGNVLVG
-974 KEVKIT
+974 KIVKIT
-980 INGVTYKKI
+980 INGVTYNKI
-989 TDTNGKARLSINLL
+989 TNDKGEARLSINLF
-1003 PGVYNITTSF
+1003 PGVYNITVLF
-1013 EDDGN
+1013 EDDDN

-1073 TNSSGEARLN
+1073 TNGSGEARLN
-1083 VRLNPS
+1083 VRLNPN
-1089 NYIFTVTDG
+1089 NYIFAVTDG
-1098 LEVVSSPVHVL
+1098 QEVVSSSVNVL
-1109 STIRTSDIS
+1109 STIETSDIS
-1118 MFYKDGTRFAAKL
+1118 MFYKDGTKYSVKL
-1131 YDANGKIVSNKEVAI
+1131 CDLDGNIMPNKNVAI
-1146 TVNGVTYNKLTDS
+1146 TINGVTYNKVTDS
-1159 KGVAYLNINLNP
+1159 NGVAYLNINLNP
-1171 GVYSISTSYEGKT
+1171 GTYSVWATYGDKTVCNTVSISPMVVS
-1184 VYNTILI
+1184 
-1191 SAMPVTIVS
+1191 MVS
-1200 SSIHIQQ
+1200 SSVNIQQ

-1216 DALSNPIIGQKVGIF
+1216 DALSNPIVGQEVGILI
-1231 VNGVMYYRETD
+1231 NGIMYHRVTD
-1242 DLGFASLKINL
+1242 ELGVASIKINL
-1253 NPGHYMITS
+1253 NPGSYMVMS
-1262 GLLSNI
+1262 GLLSNAYEAKTINNVITVSGDYL

>member
-1 MIQLN
+1 
-6 LFINKNI
+6 
-13 VNFILLLYKLMRC
+13 
-26 FMRKRL
+26 MRKKFL
-32 LIVFSVLLFL
+32 TVFFILLFL

-87 NSINKAVEVSKSND
+87 NSINKAVEVSNPRD

-200 TGGAISSI
+200 AGGAISSI

-218 VFINNSVICNDE
+218 VFINNSVTCNDE
-230 YENANGGAVYSL
+230 YGNANGGAVYSL

-295 TSFRTNWQYAKGGS
+295 TNFRTNWEYAKGGS

-404 AIAKSVGNV
+404 AIAKSAGNV
-413 YNLKVYLLDGVYSGA
+413 YNLKVYLLDGIYSGA

-460 AANERSISGFKYA
+460 AANERSISGFKYV

-479 INFKAKSIG
+479 INFKAKSTG

-511 KNIIGSS
+511 KNIAGSS

-546 LFNYDANARFYKCIV
+546 LFNYDANARFYNCIV

-625 AYDKSFMKIDNSVFK
+625 AYDKSFVKIDNSVFK

-656 CNSSF
+656 YNSSF
-661 ININSLTFSSINGY
+661 ININSLTFSSINDY

-689 EFRGNIITVGNS
+689 EFRGNTITVGNS

-722 NYNYWIDETPK
+722 NYNYWNNNNPK
-733 NMMDTTANVKLN
+733 NMIDTTANVKLN

-771 DGSNYKNYDV
+771 DGSDYKNYDV
-781 RYVPIKPVRFI
+781 RYVPVKPVRFT

-798 TNSLDSGTL
+798 SNSLDSGTL

-819 NDRNVVVSF
+819 DDRNVVVSF

-877 SGIVEIYLNNK
+877 FGIVEIYLNNK
-888 LISSNNVTGV
+888 LISSNNVTGL

-919 KGNNKYS
+919 KGNNKYAD
-926 NSSNSIILRISSLPL
+926 SSNSAILRISSIPL
-941 ETLIISKD
+941 ETVIISKD
-949 LTKYYKNGTHFDI
+949 LTKYYKNGSQFDVV
-962 ILKDVLGNVLVN
+962 LKDVLGNVLVG
-974 KEVKIT
+974 KIVKIT
-980 INGVTYKKI
+980 INGVTYNKI
-989 TDTNGKARLSINLL
+989 TNDKGEARLSINLF
-1003 PGVYNITTSF
+1003 PGVYNITVLF
-1013 EDDGN
+1013 EDDDN

-1073 TNSSGEARLN
+1073 TNGSGEARLN
-1083 VRLNPS
+1083 VRLNPN
-1089 NYIFTVTDG
+1089 NYIFAVTDG
-1098 LEVVSSPVHVL
+1098 QEVVSSSVNVL
-1109 STIRTSDIS
+1109 STIETSDIS
-1118 MFYKDGTRFAAKL
+1118 MFYKDGTKYSVKL
-1131 YDANGKIVSNKEVAI
+1131 YDLDGNIMPNKNVAI
-1146 TVNGVTYNKLTDS
+1146 TINGVTYNKVTDS
-1159 KGVAYLNINLNP
+1159 NGVAYLNINLNP
-1171 GVYSISTSYEGKT
+1171 GTYSVWATYGDKTVCNTVSISPMVVS
-1184 VYNTILI
+1184 
-1191 SAMPVTIVS
+1191 MVS
-1200 SSIHIQQ
+1200 SSVNIQQ

-1216 DALSNPIIGQKVGIF
+1216 DALSNPIVGQEVGILI
-1231 VNGVMYYRETD
+1231 NGIMYHRVTD
-1242 DLGFASLKINL
+1242 ELGVASIKINL
-1253 NPGHYMITS
+1253 NPGSYMVMS
-1262 GLLSNI
+1262 GLLSNAYEAKTINNVITVSGDYL

>member
-1 MIQLN
+1 
-6 LFINKNI
+6 
-13 VNFILLLYKLMRC
+13 
-26 FMRKRL
+26 MRKKFL
-32 LIVFSVLLFL
+32 TVFFILLFL

-87 NSINKAVEVSKSND
+87 NSINKAVEVSNPRD

-188 DNCIF
+188 DKCIF

-200 TGGAISSI
+200 AGGAISSI

-218 VFINNSVICNDE
+218 VFINNSVTRNDE
-230 YENANGGAVYSL
+230 YGNANGGAVYSL

-271 YVGAYLN
+271 YVGTYLN

-295 TSFRTNWQYAKGGS
+295 TNFRTNWQYAKGGS

-404 AIAKSVGNV
+404 AIAKSAGNV

-460 AANERSISGFKYA
+460 AANERSISGFKYV

-479 INFKAKSIG
+479 INFKAKSTG

-532 SFVDSKHLGFYGGV
+532 SFVDSTHSWFYGGV
-546 LFNYDANARFYKCIV
+546 LFNYDANAKFYNCIV
-561 NNYSST
+561 DNYSSST

-605 NTNVTMSYV
+605 NTNVTMSHI
-614 NYADNDCNFAV
+614 NYIDNDCNFAV
-625 AYDKSFMKIDNSVFK
+625 AYDKSSVKIDNSVFK

-647 SVNGMIWNV
+647 SVNGMIWDV

-661 ININSLTFSSINGY
+661 ININSLTFSSINDY

-689 EFRGNIITVGNS
+689 EFRGNTITVGNS

-733 NMMDTTANVKLN
+733 NMIDTTANVKLN

-781 RYVPIKPVRFI
+781 RYVPVKPVRFT

-798 TNSLDSGTL
+798 TNSLNSGTL

-819 NDRNVVVSF
+819 DDRNVVVSF

-848 DLSQKTAKIGDI
+848 DLSQKTAKIWDI

-877 SGIVEIYLNNK
+877 FGIVEIYLNNK
-888 LISSNNVTGV
+888 LISSNNVTGL

-919 KGNNKYS
+919 KGNNKYAD
-926 NSSNSIILRISSLPL
+926 SSNSAILRISSIPL
-941 ETLIISKD
+941 ETVIISKD
-949 LTKYYKNGTHFDI
+949 LTKYYKNGSQFDVV
-962 ILKDVLGNVLVN
+962 LKDVLGNVLVG
-974 KEVKIT
+974 KIVKIT
-980 INGVTYKKI
+980 INGVTYNKI
-989 TDTNGKARLSINLL
+989 TNDKGEARLSINLF
-1003 PGVYNITTSF
+1003 PGVYNITVLF
-1013 EDDGN
+1013 EDDDN

-1073 TNSSGEARLN
+1073 TNGSGEARLN
-1083 VRLNPS
+1083 VRLNPN
-1089 NYIFTVTDG
+1089 NYIFAVTDG
-1098 LEVVSSPVHVL
+1098 QEVVSSSVNVL
-1109 STIRTSDIS
+1109 STIETSDIS
-1118 MFYKDGTRFAAKL
+1118 MFYKDGTKYSVKL
-1131 YDANGKIVSNKEVAI
+1131 CDLDGNIMPNKNVAI
-1146 TVNGVTYNKLTDS
+1146 TINGVTYNKVTDS
-1159 KGVAYLNINLNP
+1159 NGVAYLNINLNP
-1171 GVYSISTSYEGKT
+1171 GTYSVWATYGDKTVCNTVSISPMVVS
-1184 VYNTILI
+1184 
-1191 SAMPVTIVS
+1191 MVS
-1200 SSIHIQQ
+1200 SSVNIQQ

-1216 DALSNPIIGQKVGIF
+1216 DALSNPIVGQEVGILI
-1231 VNGVMYYRETD
+1231 NGIMYHRVTD
-1242 DLGFASLKINL
+1242 ELGVASIKINL
-1253 NPGHYMITS
+1253 NPGSYMVMS
-1262 GLLSNI
+1262 GLLSNAYEAKTINNVITVSGDYL

>member
-1 MIQLN
+1 
-6 LFINKNI
+6 
-13 VNFILLLYKLMRC
+13 
-26 FMRKRL
+26 MRKKFL
-32 LIVFSVLLFL
+32 TVFFILLFL

-87 NSINKAVEVSKSND
+87 NSINKAVEVSNPRD

-188 DNCIF
+188 DKCIF

-200 TGGAISSI
+200 AGGAISSI

-218 VFINNSVICNDE
+218 VFINNSVTCNDE
-230 YENANGGAVYSL
+230 YGNANGGAVYSL

-404 AIAKSVGNV
+404 AIAKSAGNV
-413 YNLKVYLLDGVYSGA
+413 YNLKVYLLDGIYSGA

-460 AANERSISGFKYA
+460 AANERSISGFKYV

-479 INFKAKSIG
+479 INFKAKSTG

-532 SFVDSKHLGFYGGV
+532 SFVDSKHSWFYGGV
-546 LFNYDANARFYKCIV
+546 LFNYDANAKFYNCIV

-605 NTNVTMSYV
+605 NTNVTMSHI
-614 NYADNDCNFAV
+614 NYIDNDCNFAV
-625 AYDKSFMKIDNSVFK
+625 AYDKSSVKIDNSVFK

-656 CNSSF
+656 YNSSF
-661 ININSLTFSSINGY
+661 ININSLTFSSINDY

-689 EFRGNIITVGNS
+689 EFRGNTITVGNS

-733 NMMDTTANVKLN
+733 NMIDTTANVKLN

-781 RYVPIKPVRFI
+781 RYVPVKPVRFT

-819 NDRNVVVSF
+819 DDRNVVVSF

-877 SGIVEIYLNNK
+877 FGIVEIYLNNK
-888 LISSNNVTGV
+888 LISSNNVTGL

-919 KGNNKYS
+919 KGNNKYA
-926 NSSNSIILRISSLPL
+926 NSSNSAILRISSIPL
-941 ETLIISKD
+941 ETVIISKD
-949 LTKYYKNGTHFDI
+949 LTKYYKNGSQFDVV
-962 ILKDVLGNVLVN
+962 LKDVLGNVLVG
-974 KEVKIT
+974 KIVKIT
-980 INGVTYKKI
+980 INGVTYNKI
-989 TDTNGKARLSINLL
+989 TNDKGEARLSINLF
-1003 PGVYNITTSF
+1003 PGVYNITVLF
-1013 EDDGN
+1013 EDDDN

-1073 TNSSGEARLN
+1073 TNGSGEARLN
-1083 VRLNPS
+1083 VRLNPN
-1089 NYIFTVTDG
+1089 NYIFAVTDG
-1098 LEVVSSPVHVL
+1098 QEVVSSSVNVL
-1109 STIRTSDIS
+1109 STIETSDIS
-1118 MFYKDGTRFAAKL
+1118 MFYKDGTKYSVKL
-1131 YDANGKIVSNKEVAI
+1131 CDLDGNIMPNKNVAI
-1146 TVNGVTYNKLTDS
+1146 TINGVTYNKVTDS
-1159 KGVAYLNINLNP
+1159 NGVAYLNINLNP
-1171 GVYSISTSYEGKT
+1171 GTYSVWATYGDKTVCNTVSISPMVVS
-1184 VYNTILI
+1184 
-1191 SAMPVTIVS
+1191 MVS
-1200 SSIHIQQ
+1200 SSVNIQQ

-1216 DALSNPIIGQKVGIF
+1216 DALSNPIVGQEVGILI
-1231 VNGVMYYRETD
+1231 NGIMYHRVTD
-1242 DLGFASLKINL
+1242 ELGVASIKINL
-1253 NPGHYMITS
+1253 NPGSYMVMS
-1262 GLLSNI
+1262 GLLSNAYEAKTINNVITVSGDYL

>member
-1 MIQLN
+1 MMKKFLTVF
-6 LFINKNI
+6 FI
-13 VNFILLLYKLMRC
+13 
-26 FMRKRL
+26 
-32 LIVFSVLLFL
+32 LLFL

-87 NSINKAVEVSKSND
+87 NSINKAVEVSNPRD

-200 TGGAISSI
+200 AGGAISSI

-218 VFINNSVICNDE
+218 VFINNSVTCNDE
-230 YENANGGAVYSL
+230 YGNANGGAVYSL

-295 TSFRTNWQYAKGGS
+295 TNFRTNWEYAKGGS

-404 AIAKSVGNV
+404 AIAKSAGNV
-413 YNLKVYLLDGVYSGA
+413 YNLKVYLLDGIYSGA

-439 NIQIAGIGS
+439 NIQIAAIGS

-460 AANERSISGFKYA
+460 AANERSISGFKYV

-479 INFKAKSIG
+479 INFKAKSTG

-511 KNIIGSS
+511 KNIAGSS

-523 LANLKVISS
+523 LANLKVINS

-546 LFNYDANARFYKCIV
+546 LFNYDANAKFYNCIV

-605 NTNVTMSYV
+605 NTNVTMSHI
-614 NYADNDCNFAV
+614 NYIDNDCNFAV
-625 AYDKSFMKIDNSVFK
+625 AYDKSSVKIDNSVFK

-656 CNSSF
+656 YNSSF
-661 ININSLTFSSINGY
+661 ININSLTFSSINDY

-689 EFRGNIITVGNS
+689 EFRGNTITVGNS

-733 NMMDTTANVKLN
+733 NMIDTTANVKLN

-781 RYVPIKPVRFI
+781 RYVPIKPVRFT

-798 TNSLDSGTL
+798 SNSLDSGTL

-819 NDRNVVVSF
+819 DDRNVVVSF

-877 SGIVEIYLNNK
+877 FGIVEIYLNNK
-888 LISSNNVTGV
+888 LISSNNVTGL

-919 KGNNKYS
+919 KGNNKYA
-926 NSSNSIILRISSLPL
+926 NSSNSAILRISSIPL
-941 ETLIISKD
+941 ETVIISKD
-949 LTKYYKNGTHFDI
+949 LTKYYKNGSQFDVV
-962 ILKDVLGNVLVN
+962 LKDVLGNVLVG
-974 KEVKIT
+974 KIVKIT
-980 INGVTYKKI
+980 INGVTYNKI
-989 TDTNGKARLSINLL
+989 TNDKGEARLSINLF
-1003 PGVYNITTSF
+1003 PGVYNITVLF
-1013 EDDGN
+1013 EDDDN

-1073 TNSSGEARLN
+1073 TNGSGEARLN
-1083 VRLNPS
+1083 VRLNPN
-1089 NYIFTVTDG
+1089 NYIFAVTDG
-1098 LEVVSSPVHVL
+1098 QEVVSSSVNVL
-1109 STIRTSDIS
+1109 STIETSDIS
-1118 MFYKDGTRFAAKL
+1118 MFYKDGTKYSVKL
-1131 YDANGKIVSNKEVAI
+1131 CDLDGNIMPNKNVAI
-1146 TVNGVTYNKLTDS
+1146 TINGVTYNKVTDS
-1159 KGVAYLNINLNP
+1159 NGVAYLNINLNP
-1171 GVYSISTSYEGKT
+1171 GTYSVWATYGDKTVCNTVSISPMVVS
-1184 VYNTILI
+1184 
-1191 SAMPVTIVS
+1191 MVS
-1200 SSIHIQQ
+1200 SSVNIQQ

-1216 DALSNPIIGQKVGIF
+1216 DALSNPIVGQEVGILI
-1231 VNGVMYYRETD
+1231 NGIMYHRVTD
-1242 DLGFASLKINL
+1242 ELGVASIKINL
-1253 NPGHYMITS
+1253 NPGSYMVMS
-1262 GLLSNI
+1262 GLLSNAYEAKTINNVITVSGDYL

>member
-1 MIQLN
+1 
-6 LFINKNI
+6 
-13 VNFILLLYKLMRC
+13 
-26 FMRKRL
+26 MRKKFL
-32 LIVFSVLLFL
+32 TVFFILLFL

-87 NSINKAVEVSKSND
+87 NSINKAVEVSNPRD

-218 VFINNSVICNDE
+218 VFINNSVTCNDE
-230 YENANGGAVYSL
+230 YGNANGGAVYSL

-271 YVGAYLN
+271 YVGTYLN

-295 TSFRTNWQYAKGGS
+295 TNFRTNWEYAKGGS

-404 AIAKSVGNV
+404 AIAKSAGNV
-413 YNLKVYLLDGVYSGA
+413 YNLKVYLLDGIYSGA

-439 NIQIAGIGS
+439 NIQIAAIGS

-460 AANERSISGFKYA
+460 AANERSISGFKYV
-473 LSNLTL
+473 LSNLNL
-479 INFKAKSIG
+479 INFKAKSTG

-511 KNIIGSS
+511 KNIAGSS

-523 LANLKVISS
+523 LANLKVINS

-546 LFNYDANARFYKCIV
+546 LFNYDANAKFYNCIV

-605 NTNVTMSYV
+605 NTNVTMSHI
-614 NYADNDCNFAV
+614 NYIDNDCNFAV
-625 AYDKSFMKIDNSVFK
+625 AYDKSSVKIDNSVFK

-656 CNSSF
+656 YNSSF
-661 ININSLTFSSINGY
+661 ININSLTFSSINDY

-689 EFRGNIITVGNS
+689 EFRGNTITVGNS

-722 NYNYWIDETPK
+722 NYNYWNNNNPK
-733 NMMDTTANVKLN
+733 NMIDTTANVKLN

-781 RYVPIKPVRFI
+781 RYVPIKPVRFT

-798 TNSLDSGTL
+798 SNSLDSGTL

-819 NDRNVVVSF
+819 DDRNVVVSF

-877 SGIVEIYLNNK
+877 FGIVEIYLNNK
-888 LISSNNVTGV
+888 LISSNNVTGL

-919 KGNNKYS
+919 KGNNKYA
-926 NSSNSIILRISSLPL
+926 NSSNSAILRISSIPL
-941 ETLIISKD
+941 ETVIISKD
-949 LTKYYKNGTHFDI
+949 LTKYYKNGSQFDVV
-962 ILKDVLGNVLVN
+962 LKDVLGNVLVG
-974 KEVKIT
+974 KIVKIT
-980 INGVTYKKI
+980 INGVTYNKI
-989 TDTNGKARLSINLL
+989 TNDKGEARLSINLF
-1003 PGVYNITTSF
+1003 PGVYNITVLF
-1013 EDDGN
+1013 EDDDN

-1073 TNSSGEARLN
+1073 TNGSGEARLN
-1083 VRLNPS
+1083 VRLNPN
-1089 NYIFTVTDG
+1089 NYIFAVTDG
-1098 LEVVSSPVHVL
+1098 QEVVSSSVNVL
-1109 STIRTSDIS
+1109 STIETSDIS
-1118 MFYKDGTRFAAKL
+1118 MFYKDGTKYSVKL
-1131 YDANGKIVSNKEVAI
+1131 CDLDGNIMPNKNVAI
-1146 TVNGVTYNKLTDS
+1146 TINGVTYNKVTDS
-1159 KGVAYLNINLNP
+1159 NGVAYLNINLNP
-1171 GVYSISTSYEGKT
+1171 GTYSVWATYGDKTVCNTVSISPMVVS
-1184 VYNTILI
+1184 
-1191 SAMPVTIVS
+1191 MVS
-1200 SSIHIQQ
+1200 SSVNIQQ

-1216 DALSNPIIGQKVGIF
+1216 DALSNPIVGQEVGILI
-1231 VNGVMYYRETD
+1231 NGIMYHRVTD
-1242 DLGFASLKINL
+1242 ELGVASIKINL
-1253 NPGHYMITS
+1253 NPGSYMVMS
-1262 GLLSNI
+1262 GLLSNAYEAKTINNVITVSGDYL

>member
-1 MIQLN
+1 
-6 LFINKNI
+6 
-13 VNFILLLYKLMRC
+13 
-26 FMRKRL
+26 MRKKFL
-32 LIVFSVLLFL
+32 TVFFILLFL

-87 NSINKAVEVSKSND
+87 NSINKAVEVSNPRD

-218 VFINNSVICNDE
+218 VFINNSVTCNDE
-230 YENANGGAVYSL
+230 YGNANGGAVYSL

-271 YVGAYLN
+271 YVGTYLN

-295 TSFRTNWQYAKGGS
+295 TNFRTNWEYAKGGS

-354 SSVNGVLESNIYP
+354 STVNGVLESNIYP

-404 AIAKSVGNV
+404 AIAKSAGNV
-413 YNLKVYLLDGVYSGA
+413 YNLKVYLLDGIYSGA

-439 NIQIAGIGS
+439 NIQIAAIGS

-460 AANERSISGFKYA
+460 AANERSISGFKYV

-479 INFKAKSIG
+479 INFKAKSTG

-523 LANLKVISS
+523 LANLKVINS

-546 LFNYDANARFYKCIV
+546 LFNYDANARFYNCIV

-625 AYDKSFMKIDNSVFK
+625 AYDKSFVKIDNSVFK

-647 SVNGMIWNV
+647 SVNGMIWDV

-661 ININSLTFSSINGY
+661 ININSLTFSSINDY

-689 EFRGNIITVGNS
+689 EFRGNTITVGNS

-722 NYNYWIDETPK
+722 NYNYWNNNNPK
-733 NMMDTTANVKLN
+733 NMIDTTANVKLN

-781 RYVPIKPVRFI
+781 RYVPVKPVRFI

-798 TNSLDSGTL
+798 SNSLDSGIL

-819 NDRNVVVSF
+819 DDRNVVVSF

-877 SGIVEIYLNNK
+877 FGIVEIYLNNK
-888 LISSNNVTGV
+888 LISSNNVTGL

-919 KGNNKYS
+919 KGNNKYAD
-926 NSSNSIILRISSLPL
+926 SSNSAILRISSIPL
-941 ETLIISKD
+941 ETVIISKD
-949 LTKYYKNGTHFDI
+949 LTKYYKNGSQFDVV
-962 ILKDVLGNVLVN
+962 LKDVLGNVLVG
-974 KEVKIT
+974 KIVKIT
-980 INGVTYKKI
+980 INGVTYNKI
-989 TDTNGKARLSINLL
+989 TNDKGEARLSINLF
-1003 PGVYNITTSF
+1003 PGVYNITVLF
-1013 EDDGN
+1013 EDDDN

-1073 TNSSGEARLN
+1073 TNGSGEARLN
-1083 VRLNPS
+1083 VRLNPN
-1089 NYIFTVTDG
+1089 NYIFAVTDG
-1098 LEVVSSPVHVL
+1098 QEVVSSSVNVL
-1109 STIRTSDIS
+1109 STIETSDIS
-1118 MFYKDGTRFAAKL
+1118 MFYKDGTKYSVKL
-1131 YDANGKIVSNKEVAI
+1131 CDLDGNIMPNKNVAI
-1146 TVNGVTYNKLTDS
+1146 TINGVTYNKVTDS
-1159 KGVAYLNINLNP
+1159 NGVAYLNINLNP
-1171 GVYSISTSYEGKT
+1171 GTYSVWATYGDKTVCNTVSISPMVVS
-1184 VYNTILI
+1184 
-1191 SAMPVTIVS
+1191 MVS
-1200 SSIHIQQ
+1200 SSVNIQQ

-1216 DALSNPIIGQKVGIF
+1216 DALSNPIVGQEVGILI
-1231 VNGVMYYRETD
+1231 NGIMYHRVTD
-1242 DLGFASLKINL
+1242 ELGVASIKINL
-1253 NPGHYMITS
+1253 NPGSYMVMS
-1262 GLLSNI
+1262 GLLSNAYEAKTINNVITVSGDYL

>member
-1 MIQLN
+1 
-6 LFINKNI
+6 
-13 VNFILLLYKLMRC
+13 
-26 FMRKRL
+26 MRKKFL
-32 LIVFSVLLFL
+32 TVFFILLFL

-87 NSINKAVEVSKSND
+87 NSINKAVEVSNPRD

-188 DNCIF
+188 DKCIF

-200 TGGAISSI
+200 AGGAISSI

-218 VFINNSVICNDE
+218 VFINNSVTCNDE
-230 YENANGGAVYSL
+230 YGNANGGAVYSL

-271 YVGAYLN
+271 YVGTYLN

-404 AIAKSVGNV
+404 AIAKSAGNV
-413 YNLKVYLLDGVYSGA
+413 YNLKVYLLDGIYSGA

-439 NIQIAGIGS
+439 NIQIAAIGS

-460 AANERSISGFKYA
+460 AANERSISGFKYV
-473 LSNLTL
+473 LSNLNL
-479 INFKAKSIG
+479 INFKAKSTG

-511 KNIIGSS
+511 KNIAGSS

-546 LFNYDANARFYKCIV
+546 LFNYDANARFYNCIV

-625 AYDKSFMKIDNSVFK
+625 AYDKSFVKIDNSVFK

-647 SVNGMIWNV
+647 SVNGMIWDV

-661 ININSLTFSSINGY
+661 ININSLTFSSINDY

-689 EFRGNIITVGNS
+689 EFRGNTITVGNS

-722 NYNYWIDETPK
+722 NYNYWNNNNPK
-733 NMMDTTANVKLN
+733 NMIDTTANVKLN

-771 DGSNYKNYDV
+771 DGSDYKDYDV
-781 RYVPIKPVRFI
+781 RYVPVKPVRFT

-798 TNSLDSGTL
+798 SNSLDSGIL

-819 NDRNVVVSF
+819 DDRNVVVSF

-877 SGIVEIYLNNK
+877 FGIVEIYLNNK
-888 LISSNNVTGV
+888 LISSNNVTGL

-919 KGNNKYS
+919 KGNNKYA
-926 NSSNSIILRISSLPL
+926 NSSNSAILRISSIPL
-941 ETLIISKD
+941 ETVIISKD
-949 LTKYYKNGTHFDI
+949 LTKYYKNGSQFDVV
-962 ILKDVLGNVLVN
+962 LKDVLGNVLVG
-974 KEVKIT
+974 KIVKIT
-980 INGVTYKKI
+980 INGVTYNKI
-989 TDTNGKARLSINLL
+989 TNDKGEARLSINLF
-1003 PGVYNITTSF
+1003 PGVYNITVLF
-1013 EDDGN
+1013 EDDDN

-1073 TNSSGEARLN
+1073 TNGSGEARLN
-1083 VRLNPS
+1083 VRLNPN
-1089 NYIFTVTDG
+1089 NYIFAVTDG
-1098 LEVVSSPVHVL
+1098 QEVVSSSVNVL
-1109 STIRTSDIS
+1109 STIETSDIS
-1118 MFYKDGTRFAAKL
+1118 MFYKDGTKYSVKL
-1131 YDANGKIVSNKEVAI
+1131 CDLDGNIMPNKNVAI
-1146 TVNGVTYNKLTDS
+1146 TINGVTYNKVTDS
-1159 KGVAYLNINLNP
+1159 NGVAYLNINLNP
-1171 GVYSISTSYEGKT
+1171 GTYSVWATYGDKTVCNTVSISPMVVS
-1184 VYNTILI
+1184 
-1191 SAMPVTIVS
+1191 MVS
-1200 SSIHIQQ
+1200 SSVNIQQ

-1216 DALSNPIIGQKVGIF
+1216 DALSNPIVGQEVGILI
-1231 VNGVMYYRETD
+1231 NGIMYHRVTD
-1242 DLGFASLKINL
+1242 ELGVASIKINL
-1253 NPGHYMITS
+1253 NPGSYMVMS
-1262 GLLSNI
+1262 GLLSNAYEAKTINNVITVSGDYL

>member
-1 MIQLN
+1 
-6 LFINKNI
+6 
-13 VNFILLLYKLMRC
+13 
-26 FMRKRL
+26 MRKKFL
-32 LIVFSVLLFL
+32 TVFFILLFL

-52 ENTNSSIVAQDYD
+52 ENTNSSIVVQDYD

-87 NSINKAVEVSKSND
+87 NSINKAVEVSDPRD

-188 DNCIF
+188 DKCIF

-218 VFINNSVICNDE
+218 VFINNSVTCNDE
-230 YENANGGAVYSL
+230 YGNANGGAVYSL

-309 IYMINCNLFNDS
+309 LYMINCNLFNDS

-404 AIAKSVGNV
+404 AIAKSAGNV

-460 AANERSISGFKYA
+460 AANERSISGFKYV
-473 LSNLTL
+473 LSNLNL
-479 INFKAKSIG
+479 INFKAKSTG

-511 KNIIGSS
+511 KNIAGSS

-532 SFVDSKHLGFYGGV
+532 SFVDSTHSWFYGGV
-546 LFNYDANARFYKCIV
+546 LFNYDANAKFYNCIV

-605 NTNVTMSYV
+605 NTNVTMSHI
-614 NYADNDCNFAV
+614 NYIDNDCNFAV
-625 AYDKSFMKIDNSVFK
+625 AYDKSFVKIDNSVFK

-656 CNSSF
+656 YNSSF
-661 ININSLTFSSINGY
+661 ININSLTFSSINDY

-689 EFRGNIITVGNS
+689 EFRGNTITVGNS

-722 NYNYWIDETPK
+722 NYNYWNNNNPK
-733 NMMDTTANVKLN
+733 NMIDTTANVKLN

-771 DGSNYKNYDV
+771 DGSNYKDYDV
-781 RYVPIKPVRFI
+781 RYVPVKPVRFI

-798 TNSLDSGTL
+798 SNSLDSGTL

-819 NDRNVVVSF
+819 DDRNVVVSF

-877 SGIVEIYLNNK
+877 FGIVEIYLNNK
-888 LISSNNVTGV
+888 LISSNNVTGL

-919 KGNNKYS
+919 KGNNKYAD
-926 NSSNSIILRISSLPL
+926 SSNSAILRISSIPL
-941 ETLIISKD
+941 ETVIISKD
-949 LTKYYKNGTHFDI
+949 LTKYYKNGSQFDVV
-962 ILKDVLGNVLVN
+962 LKDVLGNVLVG
-974 KEVKIT
+974 KIVKIT
-980 INGVTYKKI
+980 INGVTYNKI
-989 TDTNGKARLSINLL
+989 TNDKGEARLSINLF
-1003 PGVYNITTSF
+1003 PGVYNITVLF
-1013 EDDGN
+1013 EDDDN

-1073 TNSSGEARLN
+1073 TNGSGEARLN
-1083 VRLNPS
+1083 VRLNPN
-1089 NYIFTVTDG
+1089 NYIFAVTDG
-1098 LEVVSSPVHVL
+1098 QEVVSSSVNVL
-1109 STIRTSDIS
+1109 STIETSDIS
-1118 MFYKDGTRFAAKL
+1118 MFYKDGTKYSVKL
-1131 YDANGKIVSNKEVAI
+1131 CDLDGNIMPNKNVAI
-1146 TVNGVTYNKLTDS
+1146 TINGVTYNKVTDS
-1159 KGVAYLNINLNP
+1159 NGVAYLNINLNP
-1171 GVYSISTSYEGKT
+1171 GTYSVWATYGDKTVCNTVSISPMVVS
-1184 VYNTILI
+1184 
-1191 SAMPVTIVS
+1191 MVS
-1200 SSIHIQQ
+1200 SSVNIQQ

-1216 DALSNPIIGQKVGIF
+1216 DALSNPIVGQEVGILI
-1231 VNGVMYYRETD
+1231 NGIMYHRVTD
-1242 DLGFASLKINL
+1242 ELGVASIKINL
-1253 NPGHYMITS
+1253 NPGSYMVMS
-1262 GLLSNI
+1262 GLLSNAYEAKTINNVITVSGDYL

>member
-1 MIQLN
+1 M
-6 LFINKNI
+6 
-13 VNFILLLYKLMRC
+13 
-26 FMRKRL
+26 
-32 LIVFSVLLFL
+32 
-42 LCLSVVSATD
+42 
-52 ENTNSSIVAQDYD
+52 
-65 GNEFYVDLGGDDS
+65 
-78 NSGQLNSPF
+78 
-87 NSINKAVEVSKSND
+87 
-101 NVVIHLGEGTFE
+101 
-113 GNGNVMISINKAHLS
+113 
-128 QGGSITIVGAG
+128 
-139 ADKTIIKGSSAYYA
+139 
-153 FNIYADSVVT
+153 
-163 LRDLS
+163 
-168 IVDCK
+168 
-173 SVEGGAICNSGTLLV
+173 
-188 DNCIF
+188 
-193 RNNFAFN
+193 
-200 TGGAISSI
+200 
-208 ENGDCKIYNS
+208 
-218 VFINNSVICNDE
+218 
-230 YENANGGAVYSL
+230 
-242 KSDLLVDSCRFVGN
+242 
-256 FAKGNCLNAISGGAI
+256 
-271 YVGAYLN
+271 
-278 NVPSVKNSN
+278 
-287 FINNYVVS
+287 
-295 TSFRTNWQYAKGGS
+295 
-309 IYMINCNLFNDS
+309 
-321 FINSSVTGNNG
+321 
-332 VGGSYYSEPKYL
+332 
-344 NSISNILRIN
+344 RIN

-404 AIAKSVGNV
+404 AIAKSAGNV

-439 NIQIAGIGS
+439 NIQIAAIGS

-460 AANERSISGFKYA
+460 AANERSISGFKYV

-479 INFKAKSIG
+479 INFKAKSTG

-546 LFNYDANARFYKCIV
+546 LFNYDANARFYNCIV

-625 AYDKSFMKIDNSVFK
+625 AYDKSFVKIDNSVFK

-647 SVNGMIWNV
+647 SVNGMIWDV

-661 ININSLTFSSINGY
+661 ININSLTFSSINDY

-689 EFRGNIITVGNS
+689 EFRGNTITVGNS

-722 NYNYWIDETPK
+722 NYNYWNNNNPK
-733 NMMDTTANVKLN
+733 NMIDTTANVKLN

-771 DGSNYKNYDV
+771 DGSDYKDYDV
-781 RYVPIKPVRFI
+781 RYVPVKPVRFI

-798 TNSLDSGTL
+798 SNSLDSGTL

-819 NDRNVVVSF
+819 DDRNVVVSF

-877 SGIVEIYLNNK
+877 FGIVEIYLNNK
-888 LISSNNVTGV
+888 LISSNNVTGL

-919 KGNNKYS
+919 KGNNKYAD
-926 NSSNSIILRISSLPL
+926 SSNSAILRISSIPL
-941 ETLIISKD
+941 ETVIISKD
-949 LTKYYKNGTHFDI
+949 LTKYYKNGSQFDVV
-962 ILKDVLGNVLVN
+962 LKDVLGNVLVG
-974 KEVKIT
+974 KIVKIT
-980 INGVTYKKI
+980 INGVTYNKI
-989 TDTNGKARLSINLL
+989 TNDKGEARLSINLF
-1003 PGVYNITTSF
+1003 PGVYNITVLF
-1013 EDDGN
+1013 EDDDN

-1073 TNSSGEARLN
+1073 TNGSGEARLN
-1083 VRLNPS
+1083 VKLNPN
-1089 NYIFTVTDG
+1089 NYIFAVTDG
-1098 LEVVSSPVHVL
+1098 QEVVSSSVNVL
-1109 STIRTSDIS
+1109 STIETSDIS
-1118 MFYKDGTRFAAKL
+1118 MFYKDGTKYSVKL
-1131 YDANGKIVSNKEVAI
+1131 CDLDGNIMPNKNVAI
-1146 TVNGVTYNKLTDS
+1146 TINGVTYNKVTDS
-1159 KGVAYLNINLNP
+1159 NGVAYLNINLNP
-1171 GVYSISTSYEGKT
+1171 GTYSVWATYGDKTVCNTVSISPMVVS
-1184 VYNTILI
+1184 
-1191 SAMPVTIVS
+1191 MVS
-1200 SSIHIQQ
+1200 SSVNIQQ

-1216 DALSNPIIGQKVGIF
+1216 DALSNPIVGQEVGILI
-1231 VNGVMYYRETD
+1231 NGIMYHRVTD
-1242 DLGFASLKINL
+1242 ELGVASIKINL
-1253 NPGHYMITS
+1253 NPGSYMVMS
-1262 GLLSNI
+1262 GLLSNAYEAKTINNVITVSGDYL

>member
-1 MIQLN
+1 
-6 LFINKNI
+6 
-13 VNFILLLYKLMRC
+13 
-26 FMRKRL
+26 MRKRL

-101 NVVIHLGEGTFE
+101 NMVIHLGEGTFE

-208 ENGDCKIYNS
+208 ENGVCKIYNS

-819 NDRNVVVSF
+819 DDRNVVVSF

-926 NSSNSIILRISSLPL
+926 NSSNSVILRISSLPL

-1159 KGVAYLNINLNP
+1159 KGVAYI
-1171 GVYSISTSYEGKT
+1171 
-1184 VYNTILI
+1184 
-1191 SAMPVTIVS
+1191 
-1200 SSIHIQQ
+1200 
-1207 GTFYKVKFS
+1207 
-1216 DALSNPIIGQKVGIF
+1216 
-1231 VNGVMYYRETD
+1231 
-1242 DLGFASLKINL
+1242 
-1253 NPGHYMITS
+1253 
-1262 GLLSNI
+1262 

>member
-1 MIQLN
+1 
-6 LFINKNI
+6 
-13 VNFILLLYKLMRC
+13 
-26 FMRKRL
+26 
-32 LIVFSVLLFL
+32 
-42 LCLSVVSATD
+42 
-52 ENTNSSIVAQDYD
+52 
-65 GNEFYVDLGGDDS
+65 
-78 NSGQLNSPF
+78 
-87 NSINKAVEVSKSND
+87 
-101 NVVIHLGEGTFE
+101 
-113 GNGNVMISINKAHLS
+113 
-128 QGGSITIVGAG
+128 
-139 ADKTIIKGSSAYYA
+139 
-153 FNIYADSVVT
+153 
-163 LRDLS
+163 
-168 IVDCK
+168 
-173 SVEGGAICNSGTLLV
+173 
-188 DNCIF
+188 
-193 RNNFAFN
+193 
-200 TGGAISSI
+200 
-208 ENGDCKIYNS
+208 
-218 VFINNSVICNDE
+218 
-230 YENANGGAVYSL
+230 
-242 KSDLLVDSCRFVGN
+242 
-256 FAKGNCLNAISGGAI
+256 
-271 YVGAYLN
+271 
-278 NVPSVKNSN
+278 
-287 FINNYVVS
+287 
-295 TSFRTNWQYAKGGS
+295 
-309 IYMINCNLFNDS
+309 MINCNLFNDS

-404 AIAKSVGNV
+404 AIAKSAGNV

-460 AANERSISGFKYA
+460 AANERSISGFKYV

-479 INFKAKSIG
+479 INFKAKSTG

-532 SFVDSKHLGFYGGV
+532 SFVDSKHSWFYGGV
-546 LFNYDANARFYKCIV
+546 LFNYDANARFYNCIV

-625 AYDKSFMKIDNSVFK
+625 AYDKSFVKIDNSVFK

-647 SVNGMIWNV
+647 SVNGMIWDV

-661 ININSLTFSSINGY
+661 ININSLTFSSINDY

-689 EFRGNIITVGNS
+689 EFRGNTITVGNS

-733 NMMDTTANVKLN
+733 NMIDTTANVKLN

-781 RYVPIKPVRFI
+781 RYVPVKPVRFT

-819 NDRNVVVSF
+819 DDRNVVVSF

-877 SGIVEIYLNNK
+877 FGIVEIYLNNK
-888 LISSNNVTGV
+888 LISSNNVTGL

-919 KGNNKYS
+919 KGNNKYA
-926 NSSNSIILRISSLPL
+926 NSSNSAILRISSIPL
-941 ETLIISKD
+941 ETVIISKD
-949 LTKYYKNGTHFDI
+949 LTKYYKNGSQFDVV
-962 ILKDVLGNVLVN
+962 LKDVLGNVLVG
-974 KEVKIT
+974 KIVKIT
-980 INGVTYKKI
+980 INGVTYNKI
-989 TDTNGKARLSINLL
+989 TNDKGEARLSINLF
-1003 PGVYNITTSF
+1003 PGVYNITVLF
-1013 EDDGN
+1013 EDDDN

-1073 TNSSGEARLN
+1073 TNGSGEARLN
-1083 VRLNPS
+1083 VRLNPN
-1089 NYIFTVTDG
+1089 NYIFAVTDG
-1098 LEVVSSPVHVL
+1098 QEVVSSSVNVL
-1109 STIRTSDIS
+1109 STIETSDIS
-1118 MFYKDGTRFAAKL
+1118 MFYKDGTKYSVKL
-1131 YDANGKIVSNKEVAI
+1131 CDLDGNIMPNKNVAI
-1146 TVNGVTYNKLTDS
+1146 TINGVTYNKVTDS
-1159 KGVAYLNINLNP
+1159 NGVAYLNINLNP
-1171 GVYSISTSYEGKT
+1171 GTYSVWATYGDKTVCNTVSISPMVVS
-1184 VYNTILI
+1184 
-1191 SAMPVTIVS
+1191 MVS
-1200 SSIHIQQ
+1200 SSVNIQQ

-1216 DALSNPIIGQKVGIF
+1216 DALSNPIVGQEVGILI
-1231 VNGVMYYRETD
+1231 NGIMYHRVTD
-1242 DLGFASLKINL
+1242 ELGVASIKINL
-1253 NPGHYMITS
+1253 NPGSYMVMS
-1262 GLLSNI
+1262 GLLSNAYEAKTINNVITVSGDYL

>member
-1 MIQLN
+1 
-6 LFINKNI
+6 
-13 VNFILLLYKLMRC
+13 
-26 FMRKRL
+26 MRKKFL
-32 LIVFSVLLFL
+32 TVFFILLFL

-87 NSINKAVEVSKSND
+87 NSINKAVEVSNPRD

-218 VFINNSVICNDE
+218 VFINNSVTCNDE

-295 TSFRTNWQYAKGGS
+295 TNFRTNWEYAKGGS

-354 SSVNGVLESNIYP
+354 STVNGVLESNIYP

-382 SVNGNDENGNG
+382 SVNGNDEKGNG

-404 AIAKSVGNV
+404 AIAKSAGNV

-460 AANERSISGFKYA
+460 AANERSISGFKYV

-479 INFKAKSIG
+479 INFKAKSTG

-511 KNIIGSS
+511 KNIAGSS

-523 LANLKVISS
+523 LANLKIISS

-546 LFNYDANARFYKCIV
+546 LFNYDANARFYNCIV

-605 NTNVTMSYV
+605 NTNVTMSHI
-614 NYADNDCNFAV
+614 NYIDNDCNFAV
-625 AYDKSFMKIDNSVFK
+625 AYDKSFVKIDNSVFK

-656 CNSSF
+656 YNSSF
-661 ININSLTFSSINGY
+661 ININSLTFSSINDY

-689 EFRGNIITVGNS
+689 EFRGNTITVGNS

-722 NYNYWIDETPK
+722 NYNYWNNNNPK
-733 NMMDTTANVKLN
+733 NMIDTTANVKLN

-781 RYVPIKPVRFI
+781 RYVPVKPVRFT

-819 NDRNVVVSF
+819 DDRNVVVSF

-877 SGIVEIYLNNK
+877 FGIVEIYLNNK
-888 LISSNNVTGV
+888 LISSNNVTGL

-919 KGNNKYS
+919 KGNNKYA
-926 NSSNSIILRISSLPL
+926 NSSNSAILRISSIPL
-941 ETLIISKD
+941 ETVIISKD
-949 LTKYYKNGTHFDI
+949 LTKYYKNGSQFDVV
-962 ILKDVLGNVLVN
+962 LKDVLGNVIVG
-974 KEVKIT
+974 KIVKIT
-980 INGVTYKKI
+980 INGVTYNKI
-989 TDTNGKARLSINLL
+989 TNDKGEARLSINLF
-1003 PGVYNITTSF
+1003 PGVYNITVLF
-1013 EDDGN
+1013 EDDDN

-1073 TNSSGEARLN
+1073 TNGSGEARLN
-1083 VRLNPS
+1083 VRLNPN
-1089 NYIFTVTDG
+1089 NYIFAVTDG
-1098 LEVVSSPVHVL
+1098 QEVVSSSVNVL
-1109 STIRTSDIS
+1109 STIETSDIS
-1118 MFYKDGTRFAAKL
+1118 MFYKDGTKYSVKL
-1131 YDANGKIVSNKEVAI
+1131 CDLDGNIMPNKNVAI
-1146 TVNGVTYNKLTDS
+1146 TINGVTYNKVTDS
-1159 KGVAYLNINLNP
+1159 NGVAYLNINLNP
-1171 GVYSISTSYEGKT
+1171 GTYSVWATYGDKTVCNTVSISPMVVS
-1184 VYNTILI
+1184 
-1191 SAMPVTIVS
+1191 MVS
-1200 SSIHIQQ
+1200 SSVNIQQ

-1216 DALSNPIIGQKVGIF
+1216 DALSNPIVGQEVGILI
-1231 VNGVMYYRETD
+1231 NGIMYHRVTD
-1242 DLGFASLKINL
+1242 ELGVASIKINL
-1253 NPGHYMITS
+1253 NPGSYMVMS
-1262 GLLSNI
+1262 GLLSNAYEAKTINNVITVSGDYL

>member
-1 MIQLN
+1 
-6 LFINKNI
+6 
-13 VNFILLLYKLMRC
+13 
-26 FMRKRL
+26 MRKKFL
-32 LIVFSVLLFL
+32 TVFFILLFL

-87 NSINKAVEVSKSND
+87 NSINKAVEVSNPRD

-200 TGGAISSI
+200 AGGAISSI

-218 VFINNSVICNDE
+218 VFINNSVTCNDE
-230 YENANGGAVYSL
+230 YGNANGGAVYSL

-404 AIAKSVGNV
+404 AIAKSAGNV

-460 AANERSISGFKYA
+460 AANERSISGFKYV

-479 INFKAKSIG
+479 INFKAKSTG

-532 SFVDSKHLGFYGGV
+532 SFVDSKHSWFYGGV
-546 LFNYDANARFYKCIV
+546 LFNYDANAKFYNCIV

-605 NTNVTMSYV
+605 NTNVTMSHI
-614 NYADNDCNFAV
+614 NYIDNDCNFAV
-625 AYDKSFMKIDNSVFK
+625 AYDKSFVKIDNSVFK

-656 CNSSF
+656 YNSSF
-661 ININSLTFSSINGY
+661 ININSLTFSSINDY

-689 EFRGNIITVGNS
+689 EFRGNTITVGNS

-722 NYNYWIDETPK
+722 NYNYWNNNNPK
-733 NMMDTTANVKLN
+733 NMIDTTANVKLN

-781 RYVPIKPVRFI
+781 RYVPVKPVRFT

-819 NDRNVVVSF
+819 DDRNVVVSF

-877 SGIVEIYLNNK
+877 FGIVEIYLNNK
-888 LISSNNVTGV
+888 LISSNNVTGL

-919 KGNNKYS
+919 KGNNKYA
-926 NSSNSIILRISSLPL
+926 NSSNSAILRISSIPL
-941 ETLIISKD
+941 ETVIISKD
-949 LTKYYKNGTHFDI
+949 LTKYYKNGSQFDVV
-962 ILKDVLGNVLVN
+962 LKDVLGNVLVG
-974 KEVKIT
+974 KIVKIT
-980 INGVTYKKI
+980 INGVTYNKI
-989 TDTNGKARLSINLL
+989 TNDKGEARLSINLF
-1003 PGVYNITTSF
+1003 PGVYNITVLF
-1013 EDDGN
+1013 EDDDN

-1073 TNSSGEARLN
+1073 TNGSGEARLN
-1083 VRLNPS
+1083 VRLNPN
-1089 NYIFTVTDG
+1089 NYIFAVTDG
-1098 LEVVSSPVHVL
+1098 QEVVSSSVNVL
-1109 STIRTSDIS
+1109 STIETSDIS
-1118 MFYKDGTRFAAKL
+1118 MFYKDGTKYSVKL
-1131 YDANGKIVSNKEVAI
+1131 CDLDGNIMPNKNVAI
-1146 TVNGVTYNKLTDS
+1146 TINGVTYNKVTDS
-1159 KGVAYLNINLNP
+1159 NGVAYLNINLNP
-1171 GVYSISTSYEGKT
+1171 GTYSVWATYGDKTVCNTVSISPMVVS
-1184 VYNTILI
+1184 
-1191 SAMPVTIVS
+1191 MVS
-1200 SSIHIQQ
+1200 SSVNIQQ

-1216 DALSNPIIGQKVGIF
+1216 DALSNPIVGQEVGILI
-1231 VNGVMYYRETD
+1231 NGIMYHRVTD
-1242 DLGFASLKINL
+1242 ELGVASIKINL
-1253 NPGHYMITS
+1253 NPGSYMVMS
-1262 GLLSNI
+1262 GLLSNAYEAKTINNVITVSGDYL

>member
-1 MIQLN
+1 MMKKFLTVF
-6 LFINKNI
+6 FI
-13 VNFILLLYKLMRC
+13 
-26 FMRKRL
+26 
-32 LIVFSVLLFL
+32 LLFL

-87 NSINKAVEVSKSND
+87 NSINKAVEVSNPRD

-218 VFINNSVICNDE
+218 VFINNSVTCNDE
-230 YENANGGAVYSL
+230 YGNANGGAVYSL

-295 TSFRTNWQYAKGGS
+295 TNFRTNWEYAKGGS

-404 AIAKSVGNV
+404 AIAKSAGNV
-413 YNLKVYLLDGVYSGA
+413 YNLKVYLLDGIYSGA

-439 NIQIAGIGS
+439 NIQIAAIGS

-460 AANERSISGFKYA
+460 AANERSISGFKYV

-479 INFKAKSIG
+479 INFKAKSTG

-523 LANLKVISS
+523 LANLKVINS

-546 LFNYDANARFYKCIV
+546 LFNYDANARFYNCIV

-625 AYDKSFMKIDNSVFK
+625 AYDKSFVKIDNSVFK

-647 SVNGMIWNV
+647 SVNGMIWDV

-661 ININSLTFSSINGY
+661 ININSLTFSSINDY

-689 EFRGNIITVGNS
+689 EFRGNTITVGNS

-722 NYNYWIDETPK
+722 NYNYWNNNNPK
-733 NMMDTTANVKLN
+733 NMIDTTANVKLN

-781 RYVPIKPVRFI
+781 RYVPVKPVRFI

-798 TNSLDSGTL
+798 SNSLDSGIL

-819 NDRNVVVSF
+819 DDRNVVVSF

-877 SGIVEIYLNNK
+877 FGIVEIYLNNK
-888 LISSNNVTGV
+888 LISSNNVTGL

-919 KGNNKYS
+919 KGNNKYAD
-926 NSSNSIILRISSLPL
+926 SSNSAILRISSIPL
-941 ETLIISKD
+941 ETVIISKD
-949 LTKYYKNGTHFDI
+949 LTKYYKNGSQFDVV
-962 ILKDVLGNVLVN
+962 LKDVLGNVLVG
-974 KEVKIT
+974 KIVKIT
-980 INGVTYKKI
+980 INGVTYNKI
-989 TDTNGKARLSINLL
+989 TNDKGEARLSINLF
-1003 PGVYNITTSF
+1003 PGVYNITVLF
-1013 EDDGN
+1013 EDDDN

-1073 TNSSGEARLN
+1073 TNGSGEARLN
-1083 VRLNPS
+1083 VRLNPN
-1089 NYIFTVTDG
+1089 NYIFAVTDG
-1098 LEVVSSPVHVL
+1098 QEVVSSSVNVL
-1109 STIRTSDIS
+1109 STIETSDIS
-1118 MFYKDGTRFAAKL
+1118 MFYKDGTKYSVKL
-1131 YDANGKIVSNKEVAI
+1131 CDLDGNIMPNKNVAI
-1146 TVNGVTYNKLTDS
+1146 TINGVTYNKVTDS
-1159 KGVAYLNINLNP
+1159 NGVAYLNINLNP
-1171 GVYSISTSYEGKT
+1171 GTYSVWATYGDKTVCNTVSISPMVVS
-1184 VYNTILI
+1184 
-1191 SAMPVTIVS
+1191 MVS
-1200 SSIHIQQ
+1200 SSVNIQQ

-1216 DALSNPIIGQKVGIF
+1216 DALSNPIVGQEVGILI
-1231 VNGVMYYRETD
+1231 NGIMYHRVTD
-1242 DLGFASLKINL
+1242 ELGVASIKINL
-1253 NPGHYMITS
+1253 NPGSYMVMS
-1262 GLLSNI
+1262 GLLSNAYEAKTINNVITVSGDYL

>member
-1 MIQLN
+1 
-6 LFINKNI
+6 
-13 VNFILLLYKLMRC
+13 
-26 FMRKRL
+26 MRKKFL
-32 LIVFSVLLFL
+32 TVFFILLFL

-87 NSINKAVEVSKSND
+87 NSINKAVEVSNPRD

-200 TGGAISSI
+200 AGGAISSI

-218 VFINNSVICNDE
+218 VFINNSVTCNDE
-230 YENANGGAVYSL
+230 YGNANGGAVYSL

-295 TSFRTNWQYAKGGS
+295 TSFRTNWEYAKGGS

-404 AIAKSVGNV
+404 AIAKSAGNV
-413 YNLKVYLLDGVYSGA
+413 YNLKVYLLDGIYSGA

-439 NIQIAGIGS
+439 NIQIAAIGS

-460 AANERSISGFKYA
+460 AANERSISGFKYV

-479 INFKAKSIG
+479 INFKAKSTG

-546 LFNYDANARFYKCIV
+546 LFNYDANARFYNCIV

-625 AYDKSFMKIDNSVFK
+625 AYDKSSVKIDNSVFK

-656 CNSSF
+656 YNSSF
-661 ININSLTFSSINGY
+661 ININSLTFSSINDY

-689 EFRGNIITVGNS
+689 EFRGNTITVGNS

-722 NYNYWIDETPK
+722 NYNYWNNNNPK
-733 NMMDTTANVKLN
+733 NMIDTTANVKLN

-781 RYVPIKPVRFI
+781 RYVPVKPVRFT

-819 NDRNVVVSF
+819 DDRNVVVSF

-848 DLSQKTAKIGDI
+848 DLSQKTAKIWDI

-877 SGIVEIYLNNK
+877 FGIVEIYLNNK
-888 LISSNNVTGV
+888 LISSNNVTGL

-919 KGNNKYS
+919 KGNNKYA
-926 NSSNSIILRISSLPL
+926 NSSNSAILRISSIPL
-941 ETLIISKD
+941 ETVIISKD
-949 LTKYYKNGTHFDI
+949 LTKYYKNGSQFDVV
-962 ILKDVLGNVLVN
+962 LKDVLGNVLVG
-974 KEVKIT
+974 KIVKIT
-980 INGVTYKKI
+980 INGVTYNKI
-989 TDTNGKARLSINLL
+989 TNDKGEARLSINLF
-1003 PGVYNITTSF
+1003 PGVYNITVLF
-1013 EDDGN
+1013 EDDDN

-1073 TNSSGEARLN
+1073 TNGSGEARLN
-1083 VRLNPS
+1083 VRLNPN
-1089 NYIFTVTDG
+1089 NYIFAVTDG
-1098 LEVVSSPVHVL
+1098 QEVVSSSVNVL
-1109 STIRTSDIS
+1109 STIETSDIS
-1118 MFYKDGTRFAAKL
+1118 MFYKDGTKYSVKL
-1131 YDANGKIVSNKEVAI
+1131 CDLDGNIMPNKNVAI
-1146 TVNGVTYNKLTDS
+1146 TINGVTYNKVTDS
-1159 KGVAYLNINLNP
+1159 NGVAYLNINLNP
-1171 GVYSISTSYEGKT
+1171 GTYSVWATYGDKTVCNTVSISPMVVS
-1184 VYNTILI
+1184 
-1191 SAMPVTIVS
+1191 MVS
-1200 SSIHIQQ
+1200 SSVNIQQ

-1216 DALSNPIIGQKVGIF
+1216 DALSNPIVGQEVGILI
-1231 VNGVMYYRETD
+1231 NGIMYHRVTD
-1242 DLGFASLKINL
+1242 ELGVASIKINL
-1253 NPGHYMITS
+1253 NPGSYMVMS
-1262 GLLSNI
+1262 GLLSNAYEAKTINNVITVSGDYL

>member
-1 MIQLN
+1 
-6 LFINKNI
+6 
-13 VNFILLLYKLMRC
+13 
-26 FMRKRL
+26 MRKKFL
-32 LIVFSVLLFL
+32 TVFFILLFL

-87 NSINKAVEVSKSND
+87 NSINKAVEVSNPRD

-193 RNNFAFN
+193 RSNFAFN
-200 TGGAISSI
+200 AGGAISSI

-218 VFINNSVICNDE
+218 VFINNSVTCNDE
-230 YENANGGAVYSL
+230 YGNANGGAVYSL

-295 TSFRTNWQYAKGGS
+295 TSFRTNWEYAKGGS

-404 AIAKSVGNV
+404 AIAKSAGNV

-460 AANERSISGFKYA
+460 AANERSISGFKYV

-479 INFKAKSIG
+479 INFKAKSTG

-511 KNIIGSS
+511 KNIAGSS

-546 LFNYDANARFYKCIV
+546 LFNYDANARFYNCIV

-625 AYDKSFMKIDNSVFK
+625 AYDKSFVKIDNSVFK

-647 SVNGMIWNV
+647 SVNGMIWDV

-661 ININSLTFSSINGY
+661 ININSLTFSSINDY

-689 EFRGNIITVGNS
+689 EFRGNTITVGNS

-722 NYNYWIDETPK
+722 NYNYWNNNNPK
-733 NMMDTTANVKLN
+733 NMIDTTANVKLN

-781 RYVPIKPVRFI
+781 RYVPVKPVRFI

-798 TNSLDSGTL
+798 SNSLDSGIL

-819 NDRNVVVSF
+819 DDRNVVVSF

-877 SGIVEIYLNNK
+877 FGIVEIYLNNK
-888 LISSNNVTGV
+888 LISSNNVTGL

-919 KGNNKYS
+919 KGNNKYAD
-926 NSSNSIILRISSLPL
+926 SSNSAILRISSIPL
-941 ETLIISKD
+941 ETVIISKD
-949 LTKYYKNGTHFDI
+949 LTKYYKNGSQFDVV
-962 ILKDVLGNVLVN
+962 LKDVLGNVLVG
-974 KEVKIT
+974 KIVKIT
-980 INGVTYKKI
+980 INGVTYNKI
-989 TDTNGKARLSINLL
+989 TNDKGEARLSINLF
-1003 PGVYNITTSF
+1003 PGVYNITVLF
-1013 EDDGN
+1013 EDDDN

-1073 TNSSGEARLN
+1073 TNGSGEARLN
-1083 VRLNPS
+1083 VRLNPN
-1089 NYIFTVTDG
+1089 NYIFAVTDG
-1098 LEVVSSPVHVL
+1098 QEVVSSSVNVL
-1109 STIRTSDIS
+1109 STIETSDIS
-1118 MFYKDGTRFAAKL
+1118 MFYKDGTKYSVKL
-1131 YDANGKIVSNKEVAI
+1131 CDLDGNIMPNKNVAI
-1146 TVNGVTYNKLTDS
+1146 TINGVTYNKVTDS
-1159 KGVAYLNINLNP
+1159 NGVAYLNINLNP
-1171 GVYSISTSYEGKT
+1171 GTYSVWATYGDKTVCNTVSISPMVVS
-1184 VYNTILI
+1184 
-1191 SAMPVTIVS
+1191 MVS
-1200 SSIHIQQ
+1200 SSVNIQQ

-1216 DALSNPIIGQKVGIF
+1216 DALSNPIVGQEVGILI
-1231 VNGVMYYRETD
+1231 NGIMYHRVTD
-1242 DLGFASLKINL
+1242 ELGVASIKINL
-1253 NPGHYMITS
+1253 NPGSYMVMS
-1262 GLLSNI
+1262 GLLSNAYEAKTINNVITVSGDYL

>member
-1 MIQLN
+1 
-6 LFINKNI
+6 
-13 VNFILLLYKLMRC
+13 
-26 FMRKRL
+26 MRKKFL
-32 LIVFSVLLFL
+32 TVFFILLFL

-87 NSINKAVEVSKSND
+87 NSINKAVEVSNPRD

-218 VFINNSVICNDE
+218 VFINNSVTCNDE
-230 YENANGGAVYSL
+230 YENAKGGAVYSL

-271 YVGAYLN
+271 YVGTYLN

-295 TSFRTNWQYAKGGS
+295 TNFITNWQYAKGGS

-404 AIAKSVGNV
+404 AIAKSAGNV
-413 YNLKVYLLDGVYSGA
+413 YNLKVYLLDGIYSGA

-460 AANERSISGFKYA
+460 AANERSISGFKYV

-479 INFKAKSIG
+479 INFKAKSTG

-532 SFVDSKHLGFYGGV
+532 SFVDSKHSWFYGGV
-546 LFNYDANARFYKCIV
+546 LFNYDANAKFYNCIV

-625 AYDKSFMKIDNSVFK
+625 AYDKSFVKIDNSVFK

-647 SVNGMIWNV
+647 SVNGMIWDV

-661 ININSLTFSSINGY
+661 ININSLTFSSINDY

-689 EFRGNIITVGNS
+689 EFRGNTITVGNS

-722 NYNYWIDETPK
+722 NYNYWNNNNPK
-733 NMMDTTANVKLN
+733 NMIDTTANVKLN

-819 NDRNVVVSF
+819 DDRNVVVNF

-877 SGIVEIYLNNK
+877 FGIVEIYLNNK
-888 LISSNNVTGV
+888 LISSNNVTGL

-919 KGNNKYS
+919 KGNNKYAD
-926 NSSNSIILRISSLPL
+926 SSNSAILRISSIPL
-941 ETLIISKD
+941 ETVIISKD
-949 LTKYYKNGTHFDI
+949 LTKYYKNGSQFDVV
-962 ILKDVLGNVLVN
+962 LKDVLGNVLVG
-974 KEVKIT
+974 KIVKIT
-980 INGVTYKKI
+980 INGVTYNKI
-989 TDTNGKARLSINLL
+989 TNDKGEARLSINLF
-1003 PGVYNITTSF
+1003 PGVYNITVLF
-1013 EDDGN
+1013 EDDDN

-1073 TNSSGEARLN
+1073 TNGSGEARLN
-1083 VRLNPS
+1083 VRLNPN
-1089 NYIFTVTDG
+1089 NYIFAVTDG
-1098 LEVVSSPVHVL
+1098 LEVVSSSVNVL
-1109 STIRTSDIS
+1109 STIETSDIS
-1118 MFYKDGTRFAAKL
+1118 MFYKDGTKYSVKL
-1131 YDANGKIVSNKEVAI
+1131 CDLDGNIMPNKNVAI
-1146 TVNGVTYNKLTDS
+1146 TINGVTYNKVTDS
-1159 KGVAYLNINLNP
+1159 NGVAYLNINLNP
-1171 GVYSISTSYEGKT
+1171 GTYSVWATYGDKTVCNTVSISPMVVS
-1184 VYNTILI
+1184 
-1191 SAMPVTIVS
+1191 MVS
-1200 SSIHIQQ
+1200 SSVNIQQ

-1216 DALSNPIIGQKVGIF
+1216 DALSNPIVGQEVGILI
-1231 VNGVMYYRETD
+1231 NGIMYHRVTD
-1242 DLGFASLKINL
+1242 ELGVASIKINL
-1253 NPGHYMITS
+1253 NPGSYMVMS
-1262 GLLSNI
+1262 GLLSNAYEAKTINNVITVSGDYL

>member
-1 MIQLN
+1 
-6 LFINKNI
+6 
-13 VNFILLLYKLMRC
+13 
-26 FMRKRL
+26 MRKKFL
-32 LIVFSVLLFL
+32 TVFFILLFL

-87 NSINKAVEVSKSND
+87 NSINKAVEVSNPRD

-200 TGGAISSI
+200 AGGAISSI

-218 VFINNSVICNDE
+218 VFINNSVTCNDE
-230 YENANGGAVYSL
+230 YGNANGGAVYSL

-295 TSFRTNWQYAKGGS
+295 TNFRTNWQYAKGGS

-354 SSVNGVLESNIYP
+354 STVNGVLESNIYP

-404 AIAKSVGNV
+404 AIAKSAGNV

-439 NIQIAGIGS
+439 NIQIAAIGS

-460 AANERSISGFKYA
+460 AANERSISGFKYV

-479 INFKAKSIG
+479 INFKAKSTG

-546 LFNYDANARFYKCIV
+546 LFNYDANARFYNCIV

-625 AYDKSFMKIDNSVFK
+625 AYDKSSVKIDNSVFK

-661 ININSLTFSSINGY
+661 ININSLTFSSINDY

-689 EFRGNIITVGNS
+689 EFRGNTITVGNS

-722 NYNYWIDETPK
+722 NYNYWNNNNPK
-733 NMMDTTANVKLN
+733 NMIDTTANVKLN

-771 DGSNYKNYDV
+771 DGSDYKDYDV
-781 RYVPIKPVRFI
+781 RYVPVKPVRFI

-798 TNSLDSGTL
+798 SNSLDSGIL

-819 NDRNVVVSF
+819 DDRNVVVSF

-877 SGIVEIYLNNK
+877 FGIVEIYLNNK
-888 LISSNNVTGV
+888 LISSNNVTGL

-919 KGNNKYS
+919 KGNNKYAD
-926 NSSNSIILRISSLPL
+926 SSNSAILRISSIPL
-941 ETLIISKD
+941 ETVIISKD
-949 LTKYYKNGTHFDI
+949 LTKYYKNGSQFDVV
-962 ILKDVLGNVLVN
+962 LKDVLGNVLVG
-974 KEVKIT
+974 KIVKIT
-980 INGVTYKKI
+980 INGVTYNKI
-989 TDTNGKARLSINLL
+989 TNDKGEARLSINLF
-1003 PGVYNITTSF
+1003 PGVYNITVLF
-1013 EDDGN
+1013 EDDDN

-1073 TNSSGEARLN
+1073 TNGSGEARLN
-1083 VRLNPS
+1083 VRLNPN
-1089 NYIFTVTDG
+1089 NYIFAVTDG
-1098 LEVVSSPVHVL
+1098 QEVVSSSVNVL
-1109 STIRTSDIS
+1109 STIETSDIS
-1118 MFYKDGTRFAAKL
+1118 MFYKDGTKYSVKL
-1131 YDANGKIVSNKEVAI
+1131 CDLDGNIMPNKNVAI
-1146 TVNGVTYNKLTDS
+1146 TINGVTYNKVTDS
-1159 KGVAYLNINLNP
+1159 NGVAYLNINLNP
-1171 GVYSISTSYEGKT
+1171 GTYSVWATYGDKTVCNTVSISPMVVS
-1184 VYNTILI
+1184 
-1191 SAMPVTIVS
+1191 MVS
-1200 SSIHIQQ
+1200 SSVNIQQ

-1216 DALSNPIIGQKVGIF
+1216 DALSNPIVGQEVGILI
-1231 VNGVMYYRETD
+1231 NGIMYHRVTD
-1242 DLGFASLKINL
+1242 ELGVASIKINL
-1253 NPGHYMITS
+1253 NPGSYMVMS
-1262 GLLSNI
+1262 GLLSNAYEAKTINNVITVSGDYL

>member
-1 MIQLN
+1 
-6 LFINKNI
+6 
-13 VNFILLLYKLMRC
+13 
-26 FMRKRL
+26 MRKKFL
-32 LIVFSVLLFL
+32 TVFFILLFL

-87 NSINKAVEVSKSND
+87 NSINKAVEVSNPRD

-218 VFINNSVICNDE
+218 VFINNSVTCNDE
-230 YENANGGAVYSL
+230 YGNANGGAVYSL

-404 AIAKSVGNV
+404 AIAKSAGNV
-413 YNLKVYLLDGVYSGA
+413 YNLKVYLLDGIYSGA

-460 AANERSISGFKYA
+460 AANERSISGFKYV

-479 INFKAKSIG
+479 INFKAKSTG

-511 KNIIGSS
+511 KNIAGSS

-532 SFVDSKHLGFYGGV
+532 SFVDSKHSWFYGGV
-546 LFNYDANARFYKCIV
+546 LFNYDANARFYNCIV

-625 AYDKSFMKIDNSVFK
+625 AYDKSFVKIDNSVFK

-647 SVNGMIWNV
+647 SVNGMIWDV

-661 ININSLTFSSINGY
+661 ININSLTFSSINDY

-689 EFRGNIITVGNS
+689 EFRGNTITVGNS

-722 NYNYWIDETPK
+722 NYNYWNNNNPK
-733 NMMDTTANVKLN
+733 NMIDTTANVKLN

-781 RYVPIKPVRFI
+781 RYVPVKPVRFT

-798 TNSLDSGTL
+798 TNSLNSGTL

-819 NDRNVVVSF
+819 DDRNVVVSF

-877 SGIVEIYLNNK
+877 FGIVEIYLNNK
-888 LISSNNVTGV
+888 LISSNNVTGL

-919 KGNNKYS
+919 KGNNKYAD
-926 NSSNSIILRISSLPL
+926 SSNSAILRISSIPL
-941 ETLIISKD
+941 ETVIISKD
-949 LTKYYKNGTHFDI
+949 LTKYYKNGSQFDVV
-962 ILKDVLGNVLVN
+962 LKDVLGNVLVG
-974 KEVKIT
+974 KIVKIT
-980 INGVTYKKI
+980 INGVTYNKI
-989 TDTNGKARLSINLL
+989 TNDKGEARLSINLF
-1003 PGVYNITTSF
+1003 PGVYNITVLF
-1013 EDDGN
+1013 EDDDN

-1073 TNSSGEARLN
+1073 TNGSGEARLN
-1083 VRLNPS
+1083 VRLNPN
-1089 NYIFTVTDG
+1089 NYIFAVTDG
-1098 LEVVSSPVHVL
+1098 QEVVSSSVNVL
-1109 STIRTSDIS
+1109 STIETSDIS
-1118 MFYKDGTRFAAKL
+1118 MFYKDGTKYSVKL
-1131 YDANGKIVSNKEVAI
+1131 CDLDGNIMPNKNVAI
-1146 TVNGVTYNKLTDS
+1146 TINGVTYNKVTDS
-1159 KGVAYLNINLNP
+1159 NGVAYLNINLNP
-1171 GVYSISTSYEGKT
+1171 GTYSVWATYGDKTVCNTVSISPMVVS
-1184 VYNTILI
+1184 
-1191 SAMPVTIVS
+1191 MVS
-1200 SSIHIQQ
+1200 SSVNIQQ

-1216 DALSNPIIGQKVGIF
+1216 DALSNPIVGQEVGILI
-1231 VNGVMYYRETD
+1231 NGIMYHRVTD
-1242 DLGFASLKINL
+1242 ELGVASIKINL
-1253 NPGHYMITS
+1253 NPGSYMVMS
-1262 GLLSNI
+1262 GLLSNAYEAKTINNVITVSGDYL

>member
-1 MIQLN
+1 
-6 LFINKNI
+6 
-13 VNFILLLYKLMRC
+13 
-26 FMRKRL
+26 MRKKFL
-32 LIVFSVLLFL
+32 TVFFILLFL

-87 NSINKAVEVSKSND
+87 NSINKAVEVSNPRD

-188 DNCIF
+188 DKCIF

-218 VFINNSVICNDE
+218 VFINNSVTCNDE
-230 YENANGGAVYSL
+230 SGNANGGAVYSL

-271 YVGAYLN
+271 YVGTYLN

-295 TSFRTNWQYAKGGS
+295 TNFRTNWEYAKGGS

-404 AIAKSVGNV
+404 AIAKSAGNV
-413 YNLKVYLLDGVYSGA
+413 YNLKVYLLDGIYSGA

-439 NIQIAGIGS
+439 NIQIAAIGS

-460 AANERSISGFKYA
+460 AANERSISGFKYV
-473 LSNLTL
+473 LSNLNL
-479 INFKAKSIG
+479 INFKAKSTG

-511 KNIIGSS
+511 KNIAGSS

-523 LANLKVISS
+523 LANLKVINS

-546 LFNYDANARFYKCIV
+546 LFNYDANARFYNCIV

-625 AYDKSFMKIDNSVFK
+625 AYDKSFVKIDNSVFK

-647 SVNGMIWNV
+647 SVNGMIWDV

-661 ININSLTFSSINGY
+661 ININSLTFSSINDY

-689 EFRGNIITVGNS
+689 EFRGNTITVGNS

-722 NYNYWIDETPK
+722 NYNYWNNNNPK
-733 NMMDTTANVKLN
+733 NMIDTTANVKLN

-771 DGSNYKNYDV
+771 DGSDYKDYDV
-781 RYVPIKPVRFI
+781 RYVPIKPVRFT

-798 TNSLDSGTL
+798 SNSLDSGTL

-819 NDRNVVVSF
+819 DDRNVVVSF

-877 SGIVEIYLNNK
+877 FGIVEIYLNNK
-888 LISSNNVTGV
+888 LISSNNVTGL

-919 KGNNKYS
+919 KGNNKYAD
-926 NSSNSIILRISSLPL
+926 SSNSAILRISSIPL
-941 ETLIISKD
+941 ETVIISKD
-949 LTKYYKNGTHFDI
+949 LTKYYKNGSQFDVV
-962 ILKDVLGNVLVN
+962 LKDVLGNVLVG
-974 KEVKIT
+974 KIVKIT
-980 INGVTYKKI
+980 INGVTYNKI
-989 TDTNGKARLSINLL
+989 TNDKGEARLSINLF
-1003 PGVYNITTSF
+1003 PGVYNITVLF
-1013 EDDGN
+1013 EDDDN

-1073 TNSSGEARLN
+1073 TNGSGEARLN
-1083 VRLNPS
+1083 VRLNPN
-1089 NYIFTVTDG
+1089 NYIFAVTDG
-1098 LEVVSSPVHVL
+1098 QEVVSSSVNVL
-1109 STIRTSDIS
+1109 STIETSDIS
-1118 MFYKDGTRFAAKL
+1118 MFYKDGTKYSVKL
-1131 YDANGKIVSNKEVAI
+1131 CDLDGNIMPNKNVAI
-1146 TVNGVTYNKLTDS
+1146 TINGVTYNKVTDS
-1159 KGVAYLNINLNP
+1159 NGVAYLNINLNP
-1171 GVYSISTSYEGKT
+1171 GTYSVWATYGDKTVCNTVSISPMVVS
-1184 VYNTILI
+1184 
-1191 SAMPVTIVS
+1191 MVS
-1200 SSIHIQQ
+1200 SSVNIQQ

-1216 DALSNPIIGQKVGIF
+1216 DALSNPIVGQEVGILI
-1231 VNGVMYYRETD
+1231 NGIMYHRVTD
-1242 DLGFASLKINL
+1242 ELGVASIKINL
-1253 NPGHYMITS
+1253 NPGSYMVMS
-1262 GLLSNI
+1262 GLLSNAYEAKTINNVITVSGDYL

>member
-1 MIQLN
+1 
-6 LFINKNI
+6 
-13 VNFILLLYKLMRC
+13 
-26 FMRKRL
+26 MRKKFL
-32 LIVFSVLLFL
+32 TVFFILLFL

-87 NSINKAVEVSKSND
+87 NSINKAVEVSNPRD

-200 TGGAISSI
+200 AGGAISSI

-218 VFINNSVICNDE
+218 VFINNSVTCNDE
-230 YENANGGAVYSL
+230 YGNANGGAVYSL

-271 YVGAYLN
+271 YVGTYLN

-295 TSFRTNWQYAKGGS
+295 TNFRTNWEYAKGGS

-404 AIAKSVGNV
+404 AIAKSAGNV
-413 YNLKVYLLDGVYSGA
+413 YNLKVYLLDGIYSGA

-439 NIQIAGIGS
+439 NIQIAAIGS

-460 AANERSISGFKYA
+460 AANERSISGFKYV
-473 LSNLTL
+473 LSNLNL
-479 INFKAKSIG
+479 INFKAKSTG

-546 LFNYDANARFYKCIV
+546 LFNYDANARFYNCIV

-625 AYDKSFMKIDNSVFK
+625 AYDKSFVKIDNSVFK

-647 SVNGMIWNV
+647 SVNGMIWDV

-661 ININSLTFSSINGY
+661 ININSLTFSSINDY

-689 EFRGNIITVGNS
+689 EFRGNTITVGNS

-722 NYNYWIDETPK
+722 NYNYWNNNNPK
-733 NMMDTTANVKLN
+733 NMIDTTANVKLN

-781 RYVPIKPVRFI
+781 RYVPIKPVRFT

-798 TNSLDSGTL
+798 SNSLDSGTL

-819 NDRNVVVSF
+819 DDRNVVVSF

-877 SGIVEIYLNNK
+877 FGIVEIYLNNK
-888 LISSNNVTGV
+888 LISSNNVTGL

-919 KGNNKYS
+919 KGNNKYAD
-926 NSSNSIILRISSLPL
+926 SSNSAILRISSIPL
-941 ETLIISKD
+941 ETVIISKD
-949 LTKYYKNGTHFDI
+949 LTKYYKNGSQFDVV
-962 ILKDVLGNVLVN
+962 LKDVLGNVLVG
-974 KEVKIT
+974 KIVKIT
-980 INGVTYKKI
+980 INGVTYNKI
-989 TDTNGKARLSINLL
+989 TNDKGEARLSINLF
-1003 PGVYNITTSF
+1003 PGVYNITVLF
-1013 EDDGN
+1013 EDDDN

-1073 TNSSGEARLN
+1073 TNGSGEARLN
-1083 VRLNPS
+1083 VRLNPN
-1089 NYIFTVTDG
+1089 NYIFAVTDG
-1098 LEVVSSPVHVL
+1098 QEVVSSSVNVL
-1109 STIRTSDIS
+1109 STIETSDIS
-1118 MFYKDGTRFAAKL
+1118 MFYKDGTKYSVKL
-1131 YDANGKIVSNKEVAI
+1131 CDLDGNIMPNKNVAI
-1146 TVNGVTYNKLTDS
+1146 TINGVTYNKVTDS
-1159 KGVAYLNINLNP
+1159 NGVAYLNINLNP
-1171 GVYSISTSYEGKT
+1171 GTYSVWATYGDKTVCNTVSISPMVVS
-1184 VYNTILI
+1184 
-1191 SAMPVTIVS
+1191 MVS
-1200 SSIHIQQ
+1200 SSVNIQQ

-1216 DALSNPIIGQKVGIF
+1216 DALSNPIVGQEVGILI
-1231 VNGVMYYRETD
+1231 NGIMYHRVTD
-1242 DLGFASLKINL
+1242 ELGVASIKINL
-1253 NPGHYMITS
+1253 NPGSYMVMS
-1262 GLLSNI
+1262 GLLSNAYEAKTINNVITVSGDYL

>member
-1 MIQLN
+1 
-6 LFINKNI
+6 
-13 VNFILLLYKLMRC
+13 
-26 FMRKRL
+26 MRKKFL
-32 LIVFSVLLFL
+32 TVFFILLFL

-87 NSINKAVEVSKSND
+87 NSINKAVEVSNPRD

-200 TGGAISSI
+200 AGGAISSI

-218 VFINNSVICNDE
+218 VFINNSVTCNDE
-230 YENANGGAVYSL
+230 YGNANGGAVYSL

-404 AIAKSVGNV
+404 AIAKSAGNV

-460 AANERSISGFKYA
+460 AANERSISGFKYV

-479 INFKAKSIG
+479 INFKAKSTG

-511 KNIIGSS
+511 KNIAGSS

-532 SFVDSKHLGFYGGV
+532 SFVDSKHSWFYGGV
-546 LFNYDANARFYKCIV
+546 LFNYDANARFYNCIV

-625 AYDKSFMKIDNSVFK
+625 AYDKSFVKIDNSVFK

-647 SVNGMIWNV
+647 SVNGMIWDV

-661 ININSLTFSSINGY
+661 ININSLTFSSINDY

-689 EFRGNIITVGNS
+689 EFRGNTITVGNS

-722 NYNYWIDETPK
+722 DYNYWNNNNPK
-733 NMMDTTANVKLN
+733 NMIDTTANVKLN

-781 RYVPIKPVRFI
+781 RYVPVKPVRFI

-798 TNSLDSGTL
+798 SNSLDSGTL

-819 NDRNVVVSF
+819 DDRNVVVSF

-877 SGIVEIYLNNK
+877 FGIVEIYLNNK
-888 LISSNNVTGV
+888 LISSNNVTGL

-919 KGNNKYS
+919 KGNNKYAD
-926 NSSNSIILRISSLPL
+926 SSNSAILRISSIPL
-941 ETLIISKD
+941 ETVIISKD
-949 LTKYYKNGTHFDI
+949 LTKYYKNGSQFDVV
-962 ILKDVLGNVLVN
+962 LKDVLGNVLVG
-974 KEVKIT
+974 KIVKIT
-980 INGVTYKKI
+980 INGVTYNKI
-989 TDTNGKARLSINLL
+989 TNDKGEARLSINLF
-1003 PGVYNITTSF
+1003 PGVYNITVLF
-1013 EDDGN
+1013 EDDDN

-1073 TNSSGEARLN
+1073 TNGSGEARLN
-1083 VRLNPS
+1083 VRLNPN
-1089 NYIFTVTDG
+1089 NYIFAVTDG
-1098 LEVVSSPVHVL
+1098 QEVVSSSVNVL
-1109 STIRTSDIS
+1109 STIETSDIS
-1118 MFYKDGTRFAAKL
+1118 MFYKDGTKYSVKL
-1131 YDANGKIVSNKEVAI
+1131 CDLDGNIMPNKNVAI
-1146 TVNGVTYNKLTDS
+1146 TINGVTYNKVTDS
-1159 KGVAYLNINLNP
+1159 NGVAYLNINLNP
-1171 GVYSISTSYEGKT
+1171 GTYSVWATYGDKTVCNTVSISPMVVS
-1184 VYNTILI
+1184 
-1191 SAMPVTIVS
+1191 MVS
-1200 SSIHIQQ
+1200 SSVNIQQ

-1216 DALSNPIIGQKVGIF
+1216 DALSNPIVGQEVGILI
-1231 VNGVMYYRETD
+1231 NGIMYHRVTD
-1242 DLGFASLKINL
+1242 ELGVASIKINL
-1253 NPGHYMITS
+1253 NPGSYMVMS
-1262 GLLSNI
+1262 GLLSNAYEAKTINNVITVSGDYL